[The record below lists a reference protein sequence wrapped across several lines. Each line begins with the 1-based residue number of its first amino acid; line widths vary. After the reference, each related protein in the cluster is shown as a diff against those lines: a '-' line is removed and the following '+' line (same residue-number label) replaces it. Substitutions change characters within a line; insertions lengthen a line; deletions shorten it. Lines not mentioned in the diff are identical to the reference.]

1 MKKKLTIILLAIMSA
16 LLILSVVAC
25 NQATEYT
32 VVFMDGDTEV
42 YRRTVAENTAVN
54 YTPPERADAEFEGW
68 FTDQELTVPFNGKN
82 GVTSN
87 VTVYG
92 KWKAYEY
99 TVTFLGADGEIL
111 DTQTVTYGGSATA
124 PEPPE
129 IEGKNFVRWD
139 RAFTNVTSDLTV
151 TAIYSAFTGTAEFYY
166 DGELLYSAAA
176 EEGAVLFDASVAA
189 GDELAKLLP
198 AHLKFV
204 AWYVDGESVDLDSF
218 RMPAKDVRLVAKTG
232 LAETL
237 GFEKEYTTT
246 VCPEVIYGKDT
257 KFNVGANLIGTA
269 YEAVEYIVEWIKDG
283 EVVKT
288 ETPVFDYESG
298 ACIVTGSDAA
308 KQPYSIPNYSLDR
321 DVGVYSDVL
330 SVRLR
335 SVLKDPSQD
344 VEGYVDEYII
354 PIRVTEGTFTVASNP
369 INLTYNGTVQTIGA
383 SDMNVEAGDSVTF
396 ALGDESGETLSV
408 REAGIY
414 YAYFTVS
421 RANYFDYSG
430 SLEIKVAKAEAS
442 VKVTDAEVF
451 YGDEVPVSPAYE
463 ATGLFAG
470 DELNAENALY
480 SGLPATFGKAGE
492 SYTVSVSGLE
502 NDNYNVTYVSGTITV
517 AKRPISVKISNTSI
531 VYGDSVPQSYAL
543 ELTEGTFAPGESF
556 LNVPE
561 PAYSYIGTV
570 GSVPDAGEYR
580 VMPDFSEYTSLN
592 YEITP
597 EIGVLT
603 VEKRVLK
610 AEVGTLDTEYG
621 LTPSQSDYTL
631 SFPSLSPEE
640 AEGINVN
647 VTFVPLNYDV
657 KLAEAGSV
665 FDIDAEIEY
674 IAGAK
679 QNYVFNVVY
688 GKLRVQKANVEIRVI
703 ANDLVYGD
711 AAPSAFNLLN
721 VVWRNGENHNSAIAT
736 ATDYYMGAP
745 VGTYGARAMLAEGA
759 TLGNYELTFPLTS
772 FEVTQKTLQI
782 TVTDASVQY
791 GDGFTAPSCVVT
803 GIVLGDTVDVTCSLP
818 DDYSAS
824 SPAGTYTIEASY
836 SVSDNYRVSYNPGT
850 LTVQKRVVS
859 VSLNERTEL
868 IAESY
873 WEKSVTEAANLVEG
887 HLFSATIT
895 LKATKSGVYSYE
907 QGSELWEIATAVSD
921 SASED
926 VTSNYEFDYALSV
939 VVLSITIEHGFTDG
953 EGNEITDWSV
963 VYDGSSHTVVVSLKN
978 PDGYTV
984 EYSLDNESFVSEA
997 PAFTNAGTYTV
1008 YYKITPQGG
1017 GDVQDGQFVFTVF
1030 KKQMSVVA
1038 ENKSVTYGE
1047 AAGELKYAVD
1057 GYIGELPA
1065 NAVQISADYSAGADA
1080 GTYDILVSVDPGY
1093 TETNYTV
1100 TLSSAVLTVEKRS
1113 ISVKVAPVE
1122 VYYGER
1128 AVYSVEVFLG
1138 STASGDTLIADSG
1151 DTLIAESEYVPGSG
1165 VGRYPVGIRSNS
1177 NYEITMIDEEEAFVT
1192 VLPRPLVISA
1202 DDVSVEYSSPVPAYT
1217 VTYKGMGLYG
1227 SDDLNATAT
1236 SDYTETGDIGS
1247 YVIVV
1252 GFDQNP
1258 NYSVRVENGTLTVS
1272 AKQLTVIWSN
1282 SLRFE
1287 YNGEAQ
1293 TANFCTS
1300 SVDNAE
1306 ASYSFYF
1313 NGAKTEFKNAGT
1325 YTVEVSY
1332 GENYRVLNATRV
1344 YTIMRGE
1351 YDYEPLTL
1359 RGTYHHAVTLADYAD
1374 RIAEAGLSWLNPGET
1389 PTGGLNSYTA
1399 VVTDPNYLSQTVEVA
1414 IDISKAK
1421 IELDENAVT
1430 FTYDGKTHA
1439 LTLISAQYTGGEKV
1453 PSGAFSFTL
1462 SESNFVSPGT
1472 YAVTVEVKDDPNYVM
1487 NVKTLFVKVAAV
1499 DLDGVKYT
1507 VEDALYHAVSG
1518 QTITLPSG
1526 VDVSFASGAAMGAY
1540 GGGNSYYTLKAGV
1553 TMVLPSTQD
1562 AGGVG
1567 APTYL
1572 TSKGSASARYVDNN
1586 RNYINMRLT
1595 VPAGVDFNVNGT
1607 VIVRGAMGYPDSS
1620 GNIYQGHTSGNHS
1633 QIINEGTI
1641 TVSGGGTLDLRG
1653 YLKGGGTLYLNEGS
1667 NMYSPFVVRDFR
1679 GGTNTV
1685 TVYRKGGITP
1695 FNQFDLPNSQ
1705 CRTVFWYGSQLTAY
1719 FDLYAS
1725 SAHNSTMVTI
1735 VGTSGKV
1742 FNLTSSGSGLI
1753 FETDSYGNHD
1763 VTFIG
1768 NVTLGSMVLTI
1779 NVSIM
1784 SQTVDMGEVFFP
1796 VSYLYDIFVGD
1807 GKTQTTVTASAKYKF
1822 LPGSSMTIAENATL
1836 VTSGEVI
1843 FYKDFADSVES
1854 FSSSAAPTYPSGY
1867 AAASLSVA
1875 GTLRIT
1881 GGKFGAEIAGASA
1894 GARIEIS
1901 SGASI
1906 NALSKEGHSGDTSSA
1921 EAILNLGKF
1930 VNVYTANVTSAFA
1943 ETGSAAISPGAN
1955 YSFDGSKWNKV

>member
-1 MKKKLTIILLAIMSA
+1 MKKKPLFLLLAIMSA

-25 NQATEYT
+25 NQAAEYT
-32 VVFMDGDTEV
+32 VVFMEGDTEV

-68 FTDQELTVPFNGKN
+68 FTDKELTVPFNGKN
-82 GVTSN
+82 GVTSDT
-87 VTVYG
+87 TVYG
-92 KWKAYEY
+92 KWNAYEY

-111 DTQTVTYGGSATA
+111 DTQTVVHGGSASA
-124 PEPPE
+124 PVPPE
-129 IEGKNFVRWD
+129 IDGKNFVRWD

-166 DGELLYSAAA
+166 DGELLYCAEA
-176 EEGAVLFDASVAA
+176 EEGAVLFDVSVAA

-204 AWYVDGESVDLDSF
+204 SWYVDGESVDLDSF

-237 GFEKEYTTT
+237 GFDKQYTTA
-246 VCPEVIYGKDT
+246 VCPEVIYGKAT
-257 KFNVGANLIGTA
+257 IFNVGANLIGTA

-383 SDMNVEAGDSVTF
+383 SDMNVEEGDSVTF

-408 REAGIY
+408 RDAGIY

-421 RANYFDYSG
+421 RANYSDYSG
-430 SLEIKVAKAEAS
+430 SLEINVAKADVS
-442 VKVTDAEVF
+442 VKVSDAEVF

-480 SGLPATFGKAGE
+480 SGLPAAFARAGE

-502 NDNYNVTYVSGTITV
+502 NGNYNVTYVSGTITV
-517 AKRPISVKISNTSI
+517 AKRPISVKISDTSI
-531 VYGDSVPQSYAL
+531 VYGDARPQSYAL

-556 LNVPE
+556 LNIPE
-561 PAYSYIGTV
+561 PAYTYMGTV
-570 GSVPDAGEYR
+570 ALVPDAGEYR
-580 VMPDFSEYTSLN
+580 VMLDFSAYTSLN
-592 YEITP
+592 YDITP

-603 VEKRVLK
+603 VEKRVLN

-657 KLAEAGSV
+657 KIAEAGSV
-665 FDIDAEIEY
+665 FDVDAEIEY
-674 IAGAK
+674 IAGAV
-679 QNYVFNVVY
+679 QNYTFKVIK
-688 GKLRVQKANVEIRVI
+688 GLLRVVKANIEVRVL
-703 ANDLVYGD
+703 AKDLVYGD
-711 AAPSAFNLLN
+711 AAPSAFSLTN
-721 VVWRNGENHNSAIAT
+721 VEWRNGENHNSAIAT

-759 TLGNYELTFPLTS
+759 TLVNYELTFPTTS
-772 FEVTQKTLQI
+772 FNVVQKALQI
-782 TVTDASVQY
+782 TVSDASVQY
-791 GDGFTAPSCVVT
+791 GDEFTSPSYVVT
-803 GIVLGDTVDVTCSLP
+803 GLVLGDTAEVTCSLP

-824 SPAGTYTIEASY
+824 SPAYTYTIEASY
-836 SVSDNYRVSYNPGT
+836 RVSDNYLVSYNPGT

-868 IAESY
+868 VADKY

-887 HLFSATIT
+887 HDFGATII
-895 LKATKSGVYSYE
+895 LKATRSGVYSFE
-907 QGSELWEIATAVSD
+907 QGSELWEIATTVLD
-921 SASED
+921 SASKD
-926 VTSNYEFDYALSV
+926 VTSNYEFVYDMNV

-953 EGNEITDWSV
+953 DGNEITDWSV

-984 EYSLDNESFVSEA
+984 EYSRDNDVFTSEA
-997 PAFTNAGTYTV
+997 RAFTDAGTYTV
-1008 YYKITPQGG
+1008 YYKITPVSG
-1017 GDVQDGQFVFTVF
+1017 GDVQDGQFVFTVE
-1030 KKQMSVVA
+1030 KKQMSVAA

-1047 AAGELKYAVD
+1047 AAGELKYAVN
-1057 GYIGELPA
+1057 GFIGELPA
-1065 NAVQISADYSAGADA
+1065 DAVQISTDYAAGADA
-1080 GTYDILVSVDPGY
+1080 GTYDILVSVVPGY
-1093 TETNYTV
+1093 TEKNYTV

-1128 AVYSVEVFLG
+1128 AVYTVEVIEG
-1138 STASGDTLIADSG
+1138 TLASG
-1151 DTLIAESEYVPGSG
+1151 DTLIAESEYMPGYG
-1165 VGRYPVGIRSNS
+1165 IGKYPVGIRLNS
-1177 NYEITMIDEEEAFVT
+1177 NYDITIAEDAVVT
-1192 VLPRPLVISA
+1192 VLQRELIIKA
-1202 DDVSVEYSSPVPAYT
+1202 DDAAVEYSSPVPAYT

-1236 SDYTETGDIGS
+1236 SDYTEFGAVGD
-1247 YVIVV
+1247 YTIVV

-1282 SLRFE
+1282 SLRFV

-1313 NGAKTEFKNAGT
+1313 NGAPAEFKNAGT
-1325 YTVEVSY
+1325 YTVEVGY
-1332 GENYRVLNATRV
+1332 GENYRVLNATRS
-1344 YTIMRGE
+1344 YTINRGVYVYKPLTLNGE
-1351 YDYEPLTL
+1351 YDHSRTLTYYSD
-1359 RGTYHHAVTLADYAD
+1359 T
-1374 RIAEAGLSWLNPGET
+1374 IARAGLSWLNPGET
-1389 PTGGLNSYTA
+1389 PTGGLNYYTA
-1399 VVTDPNYLSQTVEVA
+1399 VVTDPNYLSETVEVA
-1414 IDISKAK
+1414 IDVAKAR
-1421 IELDENAVT
+1421 IVLDANAVS
-1430 FTYDGKTHA
+1430 FTYDGKAHA
-1439 LTLISAQYTGGEKV
+1439 VTLISAKYMNSGEKV
-1453 PSGAFSFTL
+1453 PSGAFAFTL
-1462 SESNFVSPGT
+1462 SENNFVSPGT
-1472 YAVTVEVKDDPNYVM
+1472 YAVTVEVNDDPNYAM
-1487 NVKTLFVKVAAV
+1487 NGDTLFVKVAAV
-1499 DLDGVKYT
+1499 DLGGAKYT
-1507 VEDALYHAVSG
+1507 VEDALYRAVSG
-1518 QTITLPSG
+1518 QTIILPSG
-1526 VDVSFASGAAMGAY
+1526 VDVSFASGAAKGAY
-1540 GGGNSYYTLKAGV
+1540 VGNSYYTLKAGV

-1567 APTYL
+1567 TPTYL
-1572 TSKGSASARYVDNN
+1572 TASASARYVDNN
-1586 RNYINMRLT
+1586 RSYINMRLT
-1595 VPAGVDFNVNGT
+1595 VPADVDFNVNGT
-1607 VIVRGAMGYPDSS
+1607 VIVRGAMGYPGSA
-1620 GNIYQGHTSGNHS
+1620 GNVYQGHTSGNHS

-1695 FNQFDLPNSQ
+1695 FNQFDFPNSQ
-1705 CRTVFWYGSQLTAY
+1705 CTTVFGYGSELTAY

-1725 SAHNSTMVTI
+1725 SAHNSTKVTI

-1742 FNLTSSGSGLI
+1742 FNLTSSGSRLI
-1753 FETDSYGNHD
+1753 FETDSDGNHD
-1763 VTFIG
+1763 VTLIG
-1768 NVTLGSMVLTI
+1768 NVTFGSMVLTI
-1779 NVSIM
+1779 NVGIM

-1881 GGKFGAEIAGASA
+1881 GGKFGAEIAGVLT
-1894 GARIEIS
+1894 GARTEIS
-1901 SGASI
+1901 SGASL
-1906 NALSKEGHSGDTSSA
+1906 NALSKEGHSGRTSSTQ
-1921 EAILNLGKF
+1921 AIINLGEF
-1930 VNVYTANVTSAFA
+1930 VNVYTADVTSTFK
-1943 ETGSAAISPGAN
+1943 ETGSAAISSGAN

>member
-25 NQATEYT
+25 NQAAEYT

-54 YTPPERADAEFEGW
+54 YTPPERADAEFAGW
-68 FTDQELTVPFNGKN
+68 FTDKELTIPFNGKN
-82 GVTSN
+82 GVTSDT
-87 VTVYG
+87 TVYG
-92 KWKAYEY
+92 KWNAYEY

-111 DTQTVTYGGSATA
+111 DTQTVVHGGSASA
-124 PEPPE
+124 PVPPE
-129 IEGKNFVRWD
+129 IDGKNFVRWD

-166 DGELLYSAAA
+166 DGELLYSAEA

-204 AWYVDGESVDLDSF
+204 SWYVDGKPVDLDSF

-237 GFEKEYTTT
+237 GFDKQYTTA
-246 VCPEVIYGKDT
+246 VCPEVIYGKAT
-257 KFNVGANLIGTA
+257 IFNVGANLIGTA

-383 SDMNVEAGDSVTF
+383 SDMNVEEGDSVTF

-408 REAGIY
+408 RDAGIY

-421 RANYFDYSG
+421 RANYSDYSG
-430 SLEIKVAKAEAS
+430 SLEINVAKADVS
-442 VKVTDAEVF
+442 VKVSDAAVY

-470 DELNAENALY
+470 DELNAENARY
-480 SGLPATFGKAGE
+480 SGLPAAFARAGE

-502 NDNYNVTYVSGTITV
+502 NGNYNVTYVSGTITV
-517 AKRPISVKISNTSI
+517 AKRPISVKISDTSI
-531 VYGDSVPQSYAL
+531 VYGDARPQSYAL

-556 LNVPE
+556 LNIPE
-561 PAYSYIGTV
+561 PAYMYIGTV
-570 GSVPDAGEYR
+570 ALVPDAGEYR
-580 VMPDFSEYTSLN
+580 VMLDFSAYTSLN
-592 YEITP
+592 YKITP
-597 EIGVLT
+597 AIGVLT
-603 VEKRVLK
+603 VEKRVLNAK
-610 AEVGTLDTEYG
+610 VGTLDTEYG

-657 KLAEAGSV
+657 KIAEAGSV
-665 FDIDAEIEY
+665 FDVDAEIEY

-679 QNYVFNVVY
+679 QNYVFKVVY

-736 ATDYYMGAP
+736 ATDYSMGAP

-759 TLGNYELTFPLTS
+759 TLGNYELTFPMTS

-791 GDGFTAPSCVVT
+791 GDVFTAPSCVVT
-803 GIVLGDTVDVTCSLP
+803 GIVLGDTTEVTCSLP

-836 SVSDNYRVSYNPGT
+836 SVSDNYLVSYNPGT

-868 IAESY
+868 VADKY

-887 HLFSATIT
+887 HDFGATII
-895 LKATKSGVYSYE
+895 LKATRSGVYSFE
-907 QGSELWEIATAVSD
+907 QGSELWEIATTVLD

-926 VTSNYEFDYALSV
+926 VTSNYEFAYDMNV

-953 EGNEITDWSV
+953 DGNEITDWSV
-963 VYDGSSHTVVVSLKN
+963 VYDGSSHTIVVSLKN

-997 PAFTNAGTYTV
+997 PAFTDAGTYTV
-1008 YYKITPQGG
+1008 YYKITPVSG

-1065 NAVQISADYSAGADA
+1065 DAVQISTGYAVGADA
-1080 GTYDILVSVDPGY
+1080 GSYDILVAVDPEY
-1093 TETNYTV
+1093 TSNYEV
-1100 TLSSAVLTVEKRS
+1100 KAYSAVLVVNKRAVTVKAG
-1113 ISVKVAPVE
+1113 SVD

-1128 AVYSVEVFLG
+1128 AVYTVDVIEG
-1138 STASGDTLIADSG
+1138 TLASG
-1151 DTLIAESEYVPGSG
+1151 DTLIAESKYMPGYG
-1165 VGRYPVGIRSNS
+1165 IGKYPVGIRLNS
-1177 NYEITMIDEEEAFVT
+1177 NYEITIAEEAVVT
-1192 VLPRPLVISA
+1192 VLQRELIIKA
-1202 DDVSVEYSSPVPAYT
+1202 DDAAVEYSSPVPAYT

-1236 SDYTETGDIGS
+1236 SNYTETDDAGS
-1247 YVIVV
+1247 YEIVV
-1252 GFDQNP
+1252 EFDQNP
-1258 NYSVRVENGTLTVS
+1258 NYSVTVENGTLTVS

-1313 NGAKTEFKNAGT
+1313 NGAPAEFKNAGT
-1325 YTVEVSY
+1325 YTVEVGY
-1332 GENYRVLNATRV
+1332 GENYHVLNATRV

-1359 RGTYHHAVTLADYAD
+1359 YGTYHHAVTLADYAD

-1389 PTGGLNSYTA
+1389 PTGGLNYYTA
-1399 VVTDPNYLSQTVEVA
+1399 VVTDPNYLSATVEVA
-1414 IDISKAK
+1414 IDISKAE

-1487 NVKTLFVKVAAV
+1487 NVEILFVKVAAV
-1499 DLDGVKYT
+1499 DLGGAKYT
-1507 VEDALYHAVSG
+1507 VEDALYRAVSG
-1518 QTITLPSG
+1518 QTIILPSG
-1526 VDVSFASGAAMGAY
+1526 VDVSFASGAAKGAY
-1540 GGGNSYYTLKAGV
+1540 IGNSYYTLKAGV

-1595 VPAGVDFNVNGT
+1595 VPADVDFNVNGT

-1620 GNIYQGHTSGNHS
+1620 GNVYQGHTSGNHS

-1695 FNQFDLPNSQ
+1695 FNQFDFPNSQ
-1705 CRTVFWYGSQLTAY
+1705 CTTVFWYGSELTAY

-1725 SAHNSTMVTI
+1725 SAHNSAKVTI

-1753 FETDSYGNHD
+1753 FETDPDGNHD

-1768 NVTLGSMVLTI
+1768 NVTFGSLVLTI

-1843 FYKDFADSVES
+1843 FYKDFADSVEG

-1881 GGKFGAEIAGASA
+1881 GGKFGAEIAGVLT
-1894 GARIEIS
+1894 GARTEIS
-1901 SGASI
+1901 SGASL
-1906 NALSKEGHSGDTSSA
+1906 NALSKEGHSGKTSSPQ
-1921 EAILNLGKF
+1921 AIINLGEF
-1930 VNVYTANVTSAFA
+1930 VNVYTADVTSTFK
-1943 ETGSAAISPGAN
+1943 ETDSAAISPGAN

>member
-54 YTPPERADAEFEGW
+54 YTPPERADAEFAGW
-68 FTDQELTVPFNGKN
+68 FTDKELTIPFNGKN
-82 GVTSN
+82 GVTSDM
-87 VTVYG
+87 TVYG

-111 DTQTVTYGGSATA
+111 DTQTVTYGGFATA

-166 DGELLYSAAA
+166 GGELLYSAEA

-204 AWYVDGESVDLDSF
+204 SWYVDGESVDLDSF
-218 RMPAKDVRLVAKTG
+218 RMPAEDVRLVAKTG

-237 GFEKEYTTT
+237 SFEKEYTTT

-308 KQPYSIPNYSLDR
+308 KQPYSIPNFSLDR

-383 SDMNVEAGDSVTF
+383 SDMNVEEGDSVTF

-430 SLEIKVAKAEAS
+430 SLEIKVTKAEAS

-451 YGDEVPVSPAYE
+451 YGDEVPASPAYE
-463 ATGLFAG
+463 TTGLFAG

-665 FDIDAEIEY
+665 FDVDAEIEY

-759 TLGNYELTFPLTS
+759 TLGNYELTFPMTS

-791 GDGFTAPSCVVT
+791 GDEFTAPSCVVT

-836 SVSDNYRVSYNPGT
+836 SVSDNYLVSYNPGT

-907 QGSELWEIATAVSD
+907 QGSELWEIATTVSD
-921 SASED
+921 SASKD
-926 VTSNYEFDYALSV
+926 VTLNYEFDYALSV

-1065 NAVQISADYSAGADA
+1065 NAVQISTGYSAGADA

-1128 AVYSVEVFLG
+1128 AVYSVEVVSG
-1138 STASGDTLIADSG
+1138 STASG

-1177 NYEITMIDEEEAFVT
+1177 NYYITMIDEEEAFVT

-1202 DDVSVEYSSPVPAYT
+1202 DDVSVEYSSSAPSYSVRYG
-1217 VTYKGMGLYG
+1217 GMGLYG
-1227 SDDLNATAT
+1227 SDTLNATAT
-1236 SDYTETGDIGS
+1236 SDYNNS
-1247 YVIVV
+1247 YKV
-1252 GFDQNP
+1252 GRYTISVEYTLND
-1258 NYSVRVENGTLTVS
+1258 NYSVTVNEGTLAVVS
-1272 AKQLTVIWSN
+1272 KQISVIWSN
-1282 SLRFE
+1282 SLSFAYSGEVLSGTFCSASVTGVEPEYRF
-1287 YNGEAQ
+1287 YL
-1293 TANFCTS
+1293 
-1300 SVDNAE
+1300 
-1306 ASYSFYF
+1306 
-1313 NGAKTEFKNAGT
+1313 NGAETEFKNAGT

-1359 RGTYHHAVTLADYAD
+1359 YGTYHHAVTLADYAD

-1399 VVTDPNYLSQTVEVA
+1399 VVTDPNYKSQTVEVA
-1414 IDISKAK
+1414 IDISKAE
-1421 IELDENAVT
+1421 IELDENVVT

-1526 VDVSFASGAAMGAY
+1526 VDVSFASGAAKGAY
-1540 GGGNSYYTLKAGV
+1540 GGNSYYTLKAGV

-1572 TSKGSASARYVDNN
+1572 TSKGSASTRYVDNN

-1595 VPAGVDFNVNGT
+1595 VPADVDFNVNGT

-1695 FNQFDLPNSQ
+1695 FNQFDFPNSQ
-1705 CRTVFWYGSQLTAY
+1705 CRTVFGYGSQLDAY
-1719 FDLYAS
+1719 VDLYAS
-1725 SAHNSTMVTI
+1725 SAHNSTTVTI

-1779 NVSIM
+1779 NVAIM

-1843 FYKDFADSVES
+1843 FYKDFADSVEG

-1930 VNVYTANVTSAFA
+1930 VNVYTANVTSSFK

>member
-25 NQATEYT
+25 NQAAEYT

-54 YTPPERADAEFEGW
+54 YTPPERADAEFAGW
-68 FTDQELTVPFNGKN
+68 FTDKELTIPFNGKN
-82 GVTSN
+82 GVTSDT
-87 VTVYG
+87 TVYG
-92 KWKAYEY
+92 KWNAYEY

-111 DTQTVTYGGSATA
+111 DTQTVVHGGSASA
-124 PEPPE
+124 PVPPE
-129 IEGKNFVRWD
+129 IDGKNFVRWD
-139 RAFTNVTSDLTV
+139 RAFTNVTSDFTV

-166 DGELLYSAAA
+166 DGELLYSSEA

-204 AWYVDGESVDLDSF
+204 SWYVDGKPVDLDSF

-237 GFEKEYTTT
+237 GFDKQYTTA
-246 VCPEVIYGKDT
+246 VCPEVIYGKAT
-257 KFNVGANLIGTA
+257 IFNVGANLIGTA

-383 SDMNVEAGDSVTF
+383 SDMNVEEGDSVTF

-408 REAGIY
+408 RDAGIY

-421 RANYFDYSG
+421 RANYSDYSG
-430 SLEIKVAKAEAS
+430 SLEINVAKADVS
-442 VKVTDAEVF
+442 VKVSDAAVY

-470 DELNAENALY
+470 DELNAENARY
-480 SGLPATFGKAGE
+480 SGLPAAFARAGE

-502 NDNYNVTYVSGTITV
+502 NGNYNVTYVSGTITV
-517 AKRPISVKISNTSI
+517 AKRPISVKISDTSI
-531 VYGDSVPQSYAL
+531 VYGDARPQSYAL

-556 LNVPE
+556 LNIPE
-561 PAYSYIGTV
+561 PAYMYIGTV
-570 GSVPDAGEYR
+570 ALVPDAGEYR
-580 VMPDFSEYTSLN
+580 VMLDFSAYTSLN

-657 KLAEAGSV
+657 KIAEAGSV
-665 FDIDAEIEY
+665 FDVDAEIEY

-688 GKLRVQKANVEIRVI
+688 GKLRVQKANVDIRVI

-736 ATDYYMGAP
+736 ETDYYMGAP

-759 TLGNYELTFPLTS
+759 TLVNYELTFPTTS
-772 FEVTQKTLQI
+772 FNVVQKALQI
-782 TVTDASVQY
+782 TVSDASVQY
-791 GDGFTAPSCVVT
+791 GDEFTSLSYVVT
-803 GIVLGDTVDVTCSLP
+803 GLVLGDTAEVTCSLP

-824 SPAGTYTIEASY
+824 SPADTYTIEASY
-836 SVSDNYRVSYNPGT
+836 SVSDNYLVSYNPGT

-868 IAESY
+868 VADKY
-873 WEKSVTEAANLVEG
+873 WEKRVTEAANLVEG
-887 HLFSATIT
+887 HDFGATII
-895 LKATKSGVYSYE
+895 LKATRSGVYSFE
-907 QGSELWEIATAVSD
+907 QGSELWEIATTVLD
-921 SASED
+921 SASKD
-926 VTSNYEFDYALSV
+926 VTSNYEFVYDMNV

-953 EGNEITDWSV
+953 DGNEITDWSV
-963 VYDGSSHTVVVSLKN
+963 VYDGAAHTVRITLGN
-978 PDGYTV
+978 PEGYTV
-984 EYSLDNESFVSEA
+984 EYSFDNDVFTSEA
-997 PAFTNAGTYTV
+997 LAFTDAGTYTV
-1008 YYKITPQGG
+1008 YYKITPVSG
-1017 GDVQDGQFVFTVF
+1017 GDVQDGQFVFTVE
-1030 KKQMSVVA
+1030 KKQMSVAA

-1047 AAGELKYAVD
+1047 AAGELKYAVND
-1057 GYIGELPA
+1057 FIGKLPA
-1065 NAVQISADYSAGADA
+1065 DAVQISTDYAAGADA
-1080 GTYDILVSVDPGY
+1080 GTYDILVSVDPEY
-1093 TETNYTV
+1093 TEKNYTV

-1128 AVYSVEVFLG
+1128 AVYSVEVVSG
-1138 STASGDTLIADSG
+1138 STASGDTLIA
-1151 DTLIAESEYVPGSG
+1151 ESEYMPGYG
-1165 VGRYPVGIRSNS
+1165 IGKYPVGIRLNS
-1177 NYEITMIDEEEAFVT
+1177 NYEITIAEAAVVT
-1192 VLPRPLVISA
+1192 VLPRELIIKA
-1202 DDVSVEYSSPVPAYT
+1202 DDAAVEYSSPVPAYT

-1236 SDYTETGDIGS
+1236 SNYTETGDVGS
-1247 YVIVV
+1247 YEIVV
-1252 GFDQNP
+1252 RFDRNP
-1258 NYSVRVENGTLTVS
+1258 NYSVTVENGTLTVS

-1313 NGAKTEFKNAGT
+1313 NGAPAEFKNAGT
-1325 YTVEVSY
+1325 YTVEVGY
-1332 GENYRVLNATRV
+1332 GANYCVLNATRS
-1344 YTIMRGE
+1344 YTINRGV
-1351 YDYEPLTL
+1351 YVYEPLTL
-1359 RGTYHHAVTLADYAD
+1359 YGEYNHTRTLAYYAD
-1374 RIAEAGLSWLNPGET
+1374 EIAEAGLSWLNPGET

-1399 VVTDPNYLSQTVEVA
+1399 VVTDPNYLSATVKVA
-1414 IDISKAK
+1414 IDISKAE

-1430 FTYDGKTHA
+1430 FTYDGKAHA
-1439 LTLISAQYTGGEKV
+1439 VTLISAKYMNSGEKV
-1453 PSGAFSFTL
+1453 PSGAFAFTL
-1462 SESNFVSPGT
+1462 SENNFVSPGT
-1472 YAVTVEVKDDPNYVM
+1472 YAVTVEVNDDPNYAM
-1487 NVKTLFVKVAAV
+1487 NGDTLFVKVAAV
-1499 DLDGVKYT
+1499 DLGGAKYT
-1507 VEDALYHAVSG
+1507 VEDALYRAVSG
-1518 QTITLPSG
+1518 QTIILPSG
-1526 VDVSFASGAAMGAY
+1526 VDVSFASGAAKGAY
-1540 GGGNSYYTLKAGV
+1540 VGNSYYTLKAGV
-1553 TMVLPSTQD
+1553 IMVLPSTQD

-1572 TSKGSASARYVDNN
+1572 TSKESASARYVDNN

-1595 VPAGVDFNVNGT
+1595 VPADVDFNVNGT
-1607 VIVRGAMGYPDSS
+1607 VIVRGAMGYPGAG
-1620 GNIYQGHTSGNHS
+1620 GNVYQGHTSGNHS

-1641 TVSGGGTLDLRG
+1641 TVAGGGTLDLRG

-1695 FNQFDLPNSQ
+1695 FNQFDFPNSQ
-1705 CRTVFWYGSQLTAY
+1705 CTTVFGYGSELTAY

-1725 SAHNSTMVTI
+1725 SAHNSAKVTI

-1753 FETDSYGNHD
+1753 FETDPDGNHD

-1768 NVTLGSMVLTI
+1768 NVTFGSMVLTI

-1881 GGKFGAEIAGASA
+1881 GGKFGAEIAGALT
-1894 GARIEIS
+1894 GARTEIS
-1901 SGASI
+1901 SGASL
-1906 NALSKEGHSGDTSSA
+1906 NALSKEGHSGRTSSTQ
-1921 EAILNLGKF
+1921 AIINLGEF
-1930 VNVYTANVTSAFA
+1930 VNVYTADVTSTFK
-1943 ETGSAAISPGAN
+1943 ETSSAAISPGVN

>member
-25 NQATEYT
+25 NQAAEYT
-32 VVFMDGDTEV
+32 VVFMEGDTEV

-54 YTPPERADAEFEGW
+54 YTPPERADAEFAGW
-68 FTDQELTVPFNGKN
+68 FTDKELTIPFNGKN
-82 GVTSN
+82 GVTSDT
-87 VTVYG
+87 TVYG
-92 KWKAYEY
+92 KWNAYEY

-111 DTQTVTYGGSATA
+111 DTQTVVHGGSASA
-124 PEPPE
+124 PVPPE
-129 IEGKNFVRWD
+129 IDGKNFVRWD

-166 DGELLYSAAA
+166 DGELLYSAEA

-204 AWYVDGESVDLDSF
+204 SWYVDGESVDLDSF

-237 GFEKEYTTT
+237 GFDKQYTTA
-246 VCPEVIYGKDT
+246 VCPEVIYGKAT
-257 KFNVGANLIGTA
+257 IFNVGANLIGTA

-354 PIRVTEGTFTVASNP
+354 PIRVTEGTFTVASKP

-383 SDMNVEAGDSVTF
+383 SDMNVEEGDSVTF

-408 REAGIY
+408 RDAGIY

-421 RANYFDYSG
+421 RANYSDYSG
-430 SLEIKVAKAEAS
+430 SLEINVAKADVS
-442 VKVTDAEVF
+442 VKVSDSTVY

-470 DELNAENALY
+470 DELNAENARY
-480 SGLPATFGKAGE
+480 SGLPAAFARAGE

-502 NDNYNVTYVSGTITV
+502 NGNYNVTYVSGTITV
-517 AKRPISVKISNTSI
+517 AKRPISVKISDTSI
-531 VYGDSVPQSYAL
+531 VYGDARPQSYAL

-556 LNVPE
+556 LNIPE
-561 PAYSYIGTV
+561 PAYRYIGTV
-570 GSVPDAGEYR
+570 ALVPDAGEYR
-580 VMPDFSEYTSLN
+580 VMLDFSAYTSLN
-592 YEITP
+592 YEIIP

-603 VEKRVLK
+603 VEKRVLNAK
-610 AEVGTLDTEYG
+610 VGTLDTEYG
-621 LTPSQSDYTL
+621 LTPSQSDYML

-657 KLAEAGSV
+657 KIAEAGSV
-665 FDIDAEIEY
+665 FDVDAEIEY
-674 IAGAK
+674 IAGAN

-688 GKLRVQKANVEIRVI
+688 GKLRVQKANVEICVI

-759 TLGNYELTFPLTS
+759 TLVNYELTFPTTS
-772 FEVTQKTLQI
+772 FNVVQRALQI
-782 TVTDASVQY
+782 TVSDASVQY
-791 GDGFTAPSCVVT
+791 GDEFTSPSYVIT
-803 GIVLGDTVDVTCSLP
+803 GLVLGDTAEVTCSLP

-824 SPAGTYTIEASY
+824 SPADTYTIEASY
-836 SVSDNYRVSYNPGT
+836 SVSDNYRLSYNPGT

-868 IAESY
+868 VAETY

-887 HLFSATIT
+887 HRFGATII
-895 LKATKSGVYSYE
+895 LKATRSGVYSFE
-907 QGSELWEIATAVSD
+907 QGSELWEIATTVLD
-921 SASED
+921 SASKD
-926 VTSNYEFDYALSV
+926 VTSNYEFVYDMNV

-953 EGNEITDWSV
+953 DGNEITDWSV
-963 VYDGSSHTVVVSLKN
+963 VYDGSSHTIVVSLKN

-984 EYSLDNESFVSEA
+984 EYSFDNDVFTSEA
-997 PAFTNAGTYTV
+997 HAFTDAGTYTV
-1008 YYKITPQGG
+1008 YYKITPVSG
-1017 GDVQDGQFVFTVF
+1017 GDVQDGQFVFTVE
-1030 KKQMSVVA
+1030 KKQMSVAA

-1047 AAGELKYAVD
+1047 AAGELKYAVN
-1057 GYIGELPA
+1057 GFIGELPA
-1065 NAVQISADYSAGADA
+1065 DAVQISTGYAVGADA
-1080 GTYDILVSVDPGY
+1080 GSYDILVAVDPEY
-1093 TETNYTV
+1093 TSNYEV
-1100 TLSSAVLTVEKRS
+1100 KAYSAVLVVNKRAVTVKAG
-1113 ISVKVAPVE
+1113 SVD

-1128 AVYSVEVFLG
+1128 AVYTVEVIEG
-1138 STASGDTLIADSG
+1138 TLASG
-1151 DTLIAESEYVPGSG
+1151 DTLIAESKYMPGYG
-1165 VGRYPVGIRSNS
+1165 IGKYPVGIRLNS
-1177 NYEITMIDEEEAFVT
+1177 NYEITIAEEAVVT
-1192 VLPRPLVISA
+1192 VLQRELIIKA
-1202 DDVSVEYSSPVPAYT
+1202 DDAAVEYSSPVPAYT

-1236 SDYTETGDIGS
+1236 SNYTETDDAGS
-1247 YVIVV
+1247 YEIVV
-1252 GFDQNP
+1252 EFDQNP
-1258 NYSVRVENGTLTVS
+1258 NYSVTVENGTLTVS

-1313 NGAKTEFKNAGT
+1313 NGAPAEFKNAGT
-1325 YTVEVSY
+1325 YTVEVGY
-1332 GENYRVLNATRV
+1332 GENYHVLNATRV

-1351 YDYEPLTL
+1351 YDYKPLTL
-1359 RGTYHHAVTLADYAD
+1359 YGTYHHAVTLADYAD

-1399 VVTDPNYLSQTVEVA
+1399 VVTDPNYKSQTVEVA
-1414 IDISKAK
+1414 IDISKAE

-1487 NVKTLFVKVAAV
+1487 NVETLFVKVAAV

-1526 VDVSFASGAAMGAY
+1526 VDVSFASGAAKGAY
-1540 GGGNSYYTLKAGV
+1540 GGNYSYYTLKAGV

-1572 TSKGSASARYVDNN
+1572 TSKGSASTRYVDNN

-1595 VPAGVDFNVNGT
+1595 VPADVDFNVNGT

-1695 FNQFDLPNSQ
+1695 FNQFDFPNSQ
-1705 CRTVFWYGSQLTAY
+1705 CRTVFEYGSELTAY

-1881 GGKFGAEIAGASA
+1881 GGKFGAEIAGVLT
-1894 GARIEIS
+1894 GARTEIS
-1901 SGASI
+1901 SGASL
-1906 NALSKEGHSGDTSSA
+1906 NALSKEGHSGRTSSTQ
-1921 EAILNLGKF
+1921 AIINLGEF
-1930 VNVYTANVTSAFA
+1930 VNVYTADVTSTFK
-1943 ETGSAAISPGAN
+1943 ETDSAAISPGAN
-1955 YSFDGSKWNKV
+1955 YSFDGSKWSKV

>member
-111 DTQTVTYGGSATA
+111 DTQTVTYGGFATA
-124 PEPPE
+124 PEPPK

-166 DGELLYSAAA
+166 GGELLYSAEA

-204 AWYVDGESVDLDSF
+204 SWYVDGESVDLDSF
-218 RMPAKDVRLVAKTG
+218 RMPAEDVCLVAKTG

-383 SDMNVEAGDSVTF
+383 SDMNVEEGDSVTF

-430 SLEIKVAKAEAS
+430 SLEIKVTKAEAS
-442 VKVTDAEVF
+442 VKVSDAEVF
-451 YGDEVPVSPAYE
+451 YGDEVPASPAYE

-517 AKRPISVKISNTSI
+517 AKRPISVKISDTSI

-561 PAYSYIGTV
+561 PRFTYLGTV
-570 GSVPDAGEYR
+570 GQIPDAGSYR
-580 VMPDFSEYTSLN
+580 VLPDFSEYTSLN
-592 YEITP
+592 YDITP
-597 EIGVLT
+597 TIGVLT
-603 VEKRVLK
+603 VEKRLLNAV
-610 AEVGTLDTEYG
+610 VGTLDTEYG
-621 LTPSQSDYTL
+621 LTPSQSEYTL
-631 SFPSLSPEE
+631 SFPSLDSEE
-640 AEGINVN
+640 AASINVST
-647 VTFVPLNYDV
+647 VFKPIGYDV
-657 KLAEAGSV
+657 KTAEAGSEYDV
-665 FDIDAEIEY
+665 DAEIEY
-674 IAGAK
+674 LTGVQ
-679 QNYVFNVVY
+679 QNYTFNVVY
-688 GKLRVQKANVEIRVI
+688 GKLRVQKAAVEIRVR
-703 ANDLVYGD
+703 AESLVYGD
-711 AAPSAFNLLN
+711 APPTSFSLMN
-721 VVWRNGENHNSAIAT
+721 VEWRNGENHNYAVVTS
-736 ATDYYMGAP
+736 TDYVLGAS
-745 VGTYGARAMLAEGA
+745 VGTYSARAMLAEGA
-759 TLGNYELTFPLTS
+759 ALDNYELSFPVTY
-772 FEVTQKTLQI
+772 FEVTEKPLQI
-782 TVTDASVQY
+782 TVLNASVQY
-791 GDGFTAPSCVVT
+791 GDEFTAPSYVVT
-803 GIVLGDTVDVTCSLP
+803 GTVLGDTVDVTCSLP

-824 SPAGTYTIEASY
+824 SPAGTYTIKASY

-887 HLFSATIT
+887 HRFSATIT

-921 SASED
+921 SASKD
-926 VTSNYEFDYALSV
+926 VTLNYEFVYDMNV

-997 PAFTNAGTYTV
+997 PAFTVAGTYTV

-1017 GDVQDGQFVFTVF
+1017 GDVQDGQFVFTVE
-1030 KKQMSVVA
+1030 KKQMSVAA

-1047 AAGELKYAVD
+1047 AAGELKYAVN
-1057 GYIGELPA
+1057 GFIGELPA
-1065 NAVQISADYSAGADA
+1065 DAVQISTGYAVGADA
-1080 GTYDILVSVDPGY
+1080 GSYDILVAVDLDPEY
-1093 TETNYTV
+1093 ASNYEV
-1100 TLSSAVLTVEKRS
+1100 KAYSAVLVVNKRAVTVKAG
-1113 ISVKVAPVE
+1113 SVD

-1128 AVYSVEVFLG
+1128 AVYTVEVIEG
-1138 STASGDTLIADSG
+1138 TLASG
-1151 DTLIAESEYVPGSG
+1151 DTLIAESEYVPGSD
-1165 VGRYPVGIRSNS
+1165 VGKYPVGIRLNA
-1177 NYEITMIDEEEAFVT
+1177 NYDIVIAEEAFVT
-1192 VLPRPLVISA
+1192 VLRRELIIKA
-1202 DDVSVEYSSPVPAYT
+1202 DDAAVEYSSPVPAYT

-1227 SDDLNATAT
+1227 SDTLNATAT
-1236 SDYTETGDIGS
+1236 SNYTETSDVDS
-1247 YVIVV
+1247 YEIVV
-1252 GFDQNP
+1252 EFDQNP
-1258 NYSVRVENGTLTVS
+1258 NYSVTVENGTLTVS

-1313 NGAKTEFKNAGT
+1313 NGAPAEFKNAGT
-1325 YTVEVSY
+1325 YTVEVGY
-1332 GENYRVLNATRV
+1332 GANYRVLNATRS
-1344 YTIMRGE
+1344 YTINRGV
-1351 YDYEPLTL
+1351 YVYEPLTL
-1359 RGTYHHAVTLADYAD
+1359 NGEYDHSRTLTYYSDT
-1374 RIAEAGLSWLNPGET
+1374 IAEAGLSWLNPGET
-1389 PTGGLNSYTA
+1389 PTGGLNYYTA
-1399 VVTDPNYLSQTVEVA
+1399 VVTDPNYLSATVEVA
-1414 IDISKAK
+1414 IDISKAE

-1430 FTYDGKTHA
+1430 FTYDGKAHA
-1439 LTLISAQYTGGEKV
+1439 VTLISAKYMNSGEKV
-1453 PSGAFSFTL
+1453 PSGAFAFTL
-1462 SESNFVSPGT
+1462 SENNFVSPGT
-1472 YAVTVEVKDDPNYVM
+1472 YAVTVEVNDDPNYAM
-1487 NVKTLFVKVAAV
+1487 NGDTLFVKVAAV
-1499 DLDGVKYT
+1499 DLGGAKYT
-1507 VEDALYHAVSG
+1507 VEDALYRAVSG
-1518 QTITLPSG
+1518 QTIILPSG
-1526 VDVSFASGAAMGAY
+1526 VDVSFASGAAKGAY
-1540 GGGNSYYTLKAGV
+1540 IGNSYYTLKAGV

-1567 APTYL
+1567 TPTYL
-1572 TSKGSASARYVDNN
+1572 TASASARYVDNN
-1586 RNYINMRLT
+1586 RSYINMRLT
-1595 VPAGVDFNVNGT
+1595 VPADVDFNVNGT
-1607 VIVRGAMGYPDSS
+1607 VIVRGAMGYPGAA
-1620 GNIYQGHTSGNHS
+1620 GNVYQGHTSGNHS

-1641 TVSGGGTLDLRG
+1641 TVAGGGTLDLRG

-1705 CRTVFWYGSQLTAY
+1705 CTTVFGYGSQLTAY

-1725 SAHNSTMVTI
+1725 SAHNSTTVTI

-1742 FNLTSSGSGLI
+1742 FNLTSSGSRLI
-1753 FETDSYGNHD
+1753 FETDSDGNHD
-1763 VTFIG
+1763 VTLIG
-1768 NVTLGSMVLTI
+1768 NVTFGSMVLTI
-1779 NVSIM
+1779 NVGIM

-1843 FYKDFADSVES
+1843 FYKDFADSVKS

-1881 GGKFGAEIAGASA
+1881 GGKFGAEIAGVLT
-1894 GARIEIS
+1894 GARTEIS
-1901 SGASI
+1901 SGASL
-1906 NALSKEGHSGDTSSA
+1906 NALSKEGHSGRTSSTQ
-1921 EAILNLGKF
+1921 AIINLGEF
-1930 VNVYTANVTSAFA
+1930 VNVYTADVTSTFK

>member
-1 MKKKLTIILLAIMSA
+1 MKKKPLFLLLAIISTI
-16 LLILSVVAC
+16 LILSVVAC
-25 NQATEYT
+25 NQAAEYT
-32 VVFMDGDTEV
+32 VVFMEGDTEV

-54 YTPPERADAEFEGW
+54 YTPPERADAEFAGW
-68 FTDQELTVPFNGKN
+68 FTDKELTIPFNGKN
-82 GVTSN
+82 GVTSDT
-87 VTVYG
+87 TVYG
-92 KWKAYEY
+92 KGNAYEY

-111 DTQTVTYGGSATA
+111 DTQTVVHGGSASA
-124 PEPPE
+124 PVPPE
-129 IEGKNFVRWD
+129 IDGKNFVRWD

-166 DGELLYSAAA
+166 DGELLYSAEA

-204 AWYVDGESVDLDSF
+204 SWYVDGESVDLDSF

-237 GFEKEYTTT
+237 GFDKQYTTA
-246 VCPEVIYGKDT
+246 VCPEVIYGKAT
-257 KFNVGANLIGTA
+257 IFNVGANLIGTA

-383 SDMNVEAGDSVTF
+383 SDMNVEEGDSVTF

-408 REAGIY
+408 RDAGIY

-430 SLEIKVAKAEAS
+430 SLEIKVTKAEAS

-451 YGDEVPVSPAYE
+451 YGDEVPASPAYE

-502 NDNYNVTYVSGTITV
+502 NGNYNVTYVSGTITV
-517 AKRPISVKISNTSI
+517 AKRPISVKISDTSI
-531 VYGDSVPQSYAL
+531 VYGDARPQSYAL

-556 LNVPE
+556 LNIPE
-561 PAYSYIGTV
+561 PAYMYIGTV
-570 GSVPDAGEYR
+570 ALVPDAGEYG

-592 YEITP
+592 YDITS

-657 KLAEAGSV
+657 KIAEAGSV
-665 FDIDAEIEY
+665 FDVDAEIEY

-791 GDGFTAPSCVVT
+791 GDEFTAPSCVVT

-824 SPAGTYTIEASY
+824 SPADTYTIEASY
-836 SVSDNYRVSYNPGT
+836 SVSDNYLVSYNPGT

-868 IAESY
+868 VADKY

-887 HLFSATIT
+887 HDFGATII
-895 LKATKSGVYSYE
+895 LKATRSGVYSFE
-907 QGSELWEIATAVSD
+907 QGSELWEIATTVFD

-926 VTSNYEFDYALSV
+926 VTSNYEFVYDMNV

-953 EGNEITDWSV
+953 DGNEITDWSV
-963 VYDGSSHTVVVSLKN
+963 VYDGAAHTVRITLGN
-978 PDGYTV
+978 PEGYTV
-984 EYSLDNESFVSEA
+984 EYSRDNDVFTSEA
-997 PAFTNAGTYTV
+997 PAFTDAGTYTV
-1008 YYKITPQGG
+1008 YYKITPVSG
-1017 GDVQDGQFVFTVF
+1017 GDVQDGQFVFTVE
-1030 KKQMSVVA
+1030 KKQMSVA
-1038 ENKSVTYGE
+1038 AKNKSVTYGE
-1047 AAGELKYAVD
+1047 AAGELKYAVN
-1057 GYIGELPA
+1057 GFIGELPA
-1065 NAVQISADYSAGADA
+1065 DAVQISTDYAAGADV
-1080 GTYDILVSVDPGY
+1080 GSYDILVAVDPGY

-1128 AVYSVEVFLG
+1128 AVYTVEVKG
-1138 STASGDTLIADSG
+1138 TLAPG
-1151 DTLIAESEYVPGSG
+1151 DTLIAESEYMPGYG
-1165 VGRYPVGIRSNS
+1165 IGKYPVGIRLNS
-1177 NYEITMIDEEEAFVT
+1177 NYEITIAEEAVVT

-1202 DDVSVEYSSPVPAYT
+1202 DDVSVEYSSSAPSYSVRYG
-1217 VTYKGMGLYG
+1217 GMGLYG
-1227 SDDLNATAT
+1227 SDTLNATAT
-1236 SDYTETGDIGS
+1236 SDYNNSYNVGS
-1247 YVIVV
+1247 YTISVEYTLN
-1252 GFDQNP
+1252 D
-1258 NYSVRVENGTLTVS
+1258 NYSITVNEGTLTVVP
-1272 AKQLTVIWSN
+1272 KQISVIWSN
-1282 SLRFE
+1282 SLSFAYSGEVLSGTFCSASVTGVEPE
-1287 YNGEAQ
+1287 YA
-1293 TANFCTS
+1293 
-1300 SVDNAE
+1300 
-1306 ASYSFYF
+1306 FYL
-1313 NGAKTEFKNAGT
+1313 NGAETEFKNAGT

-1359 RGTYHHAVTLADYAD
+1359 YGTYHHAVTLADYAD

-1399 VVTDPNYLSQTVEVA
+1399 VVTDPNYISQTVEVA
-1414 IDISKAK
+1414 IDISKAE

-1439 LTLISAQYTGGEKV
+1439 LTLISAQYTGGGKV
-1453 PSGAFSFTL
+1453 PSGAFAFTL

-1472 YAVTVEVKDDPNYVM
+1472 YAVTVEVNNDPNYAM
-1487 NVKTLFVKVAAV
+1487 NGDTLFVKVAAV
-1499 DLDGVKYT
+1499 DLGGAKYT
-1507 VEDALYHAVSG
+1507 VEDALYRAVSG
-1518 QTITLPSG
+1518 QTIILPSG
-1526 VDVSFASGAAMGAY
+1526 VDVSFASGAAKGAY
-1540 GGGNSYYTLKAGV
+1540 IGNSYYTLKAGV

-1572 TSKGSASARYVDNN
+1572 TSKESASARYVDNN
-1586 RNYINMRLT
+1586 LNYINMRLT
-1595 VPAGVDFNVNGT
+1595 VPADVDFNVNGT

-1620 GNIYQGHTSGNHS
+1620 GNVYQGHTSGNHS

-1695 FNQFDLPNSQ
+1695 FNQFDFPNSQ
-1705 CRTVFWYGSQLTAY
+1705 CTTVFGYGSELTAY

-1725 SAHNSTMVTI
+1725 SAHNSAKVTI

-1742 FNLTSSGSGLI
+1742 FNLTSSGSRLI
-1753 FETDSYGNHD
+1753 FETDSDGNHD

-1768 NVTLGSMVLTI
+1768 NVTFGSLVLTI

-1807 GKTQTTVTASAKYKF
+1807 GETPTSVTASAKYKF

-1843 FYKDFADSVES
+1843 FYKDFADSVKS
-1854 FSSSAAPTYPSGY
+1854 FSSSNAPTYPSGY

-1881 GGKFGAEIAGASA
+1881 GGKFGAEIAGVLT
-1894 GARIEIS
+1894 GARTEIS
-1901 SGASI
+1901 SGASL
-1906 NALSKEGHSGDTSSA
+1906 NALSKEGHSGRTSSTQ
-1921 EAILNLGKF
+1921 AIINLGEF
-1930 VNVYTANVTSAFA
+1930 VNVYTADVTSTFK

>member
-1 MKKKLTIILLAIMSA
+1 MKKKLTIILLAIISTI
-16 LLILSVVAC
+16 LILSVAAC
-25 NQATEYT
+25 NQAAEYT
-32 VVFMDGDTEV
+32 VVFMEGDTEV

-54 YTPPERADAEFEGW
+54 YTPPERADAEFAGW
-68 FTDQELTVPFNGKN
+68 FTDKELTIPFNGKN
-82 GVTSN
+82 GVTSDT
-87 VTVYG
+87 TVYG
-92 KWKAYEY
+92 KWNAYEY

-111 DTQTVTYGGSATA
+111 DTQTVVHGGSASA
-124 PEPPE
+124 PVPPE
-129 IEGKNFVRWD
+129 IDGKNFVRWD

-166 DGELLYSAAA
+166 DGELLYSAEA

-204 AWYVDGESVDLDSF
+204 SWYVDGESVDLDSF
-218 RMPAKDVRLVAKTG
+218 RMPAEDVCLVAKTG

-237 GFEKEYTTT
+237 SFEKEYTTT

-257 KFNVGANLIGTA
+257 KLNVGANLIGTA

-283 EVVKT
+283 EVVQT

-298 ACIVTGSDAA
+298 ACIVTRSDAA

-383 SDMNVEAGDSVTF
+383 SDMNVEEGDSVTF

-408 REAGIY
+408 RDAGIY

-430 SLEIKVAKAEAS
+430 SLEIKVTKAEAS
-442 VKVTDAEVF
+442 VKVTDSTVY

-470 DELNAENALY
+470 DELNAENARY
-480 SGLPATFGKAGE
+480 SGLPAAFARAGE

-502 NDNYNVTYVSGTITV
+502 NGNYNVTYVSGTITV
-517 AKRPISVKISNTSI
+517 AKRPISVKISDTSI
-531 VYGDSVPQSYAL
+531 VYGDARPQSYAL

-556 LNVPE
+556 LNIPE
-561 PAYSYIGTV
+561 PAYMYIGTV
-570 GSVPDAGEYR
+570 ALVPDAGEYR
-580 VMPDFSEYTSLN
+580 VMLDFSAYTSLN
-592 YEITP
+592 YEIIP

-603 VEKRVLK
+603 VEKRVLN

-631 SFPSLSPEE
+631 SFPSLSSEE
-640 AEGINVN
+640 AAGINVN

-657 KLAEAGSV
+657 KIAEAGSV
-665 FDIDAEIEY
+665 FDVDAEIEY
-674 IAGAK
+674 IAGAV
-679 QNYVFNVVY
+679 QNYTFNVIK
-688 GKLRVQKANVEIRVI
+688 GLLRVVKANIEVRVL
-703 ANDLVYGD
+703 AKNLVYGD
-711 AAPSAFNLLN
+711 AAPSAFSLTN
-721 VVWRNGENHNSAIAT
+721 VEWRNGENHNSAIAT

-759 TLGNYELTFPLTS
+759 ALGNYELTFPLTS
-772 FEVTQKTLQI
+772 FEVTQKTLEI

-791 GDGFTAPSCVVT
+791 GDEFTSPSYVIT
-803 GIVLGDTVDVTCSLP
+803 GLVLGDTAEVTCSLP

-836 SVSDNYRVSYNPGT
+836 SVSDNYLVSYNSGT

-868 IAESY
+868 VADKY

-887 HLFSATIT
+887 HRFGATII
-895 LKATKSGVYSYE
+895 LKATRSGVYSFE
-907 QGSELWEIATAVSD
+907 QGSELWEIATTVLD
-921 SASED
+921 SASKD
-926 VTSNYEFDYALSV
+926 VTSNYEFVYDMNV

-953 EGNEITDWSV
+953 DGNEITDWSV
-963 VYDGSSHTVVVSLKN
+963 VYDGSSHTIVVSLKN

-984 EYSLDNESFVSEA
+984 EYSLDNDVFTSEA
-997 PAFTNAGTYTV
+997 RAFTDAGTYTV
-1008 YYKITPQGG
+1008 YYKITPVSG
-1017 GDVQDGQFVFTVF
+1017 GDVQDGQFVFTVE

-1047 AAGELKYAVD
+1047 AAGKLKYAVD

-1065 NAVQISADYSAGADA
+1065 NAVQISTGYSAGADA

-1128 AVYSVEVFLG
+1128 AVYSVEVDSG
-1138 STASGDTLIADSG
+1138 STAPG
-1151 DTLIAESEYVPGSG
+1151 DTLIAESEYVPGSD
-1165 VGRYPVGIRSNS
+1165 VGTYPVRIRSNS
-1177 NYEITMIDEEEAFVT
+1177 NYNIEIAEEAFVT

-1236 SDYTETGDIGS
+1236 SDYTEFGAVDDYAITVS
-1247 YVIVV
+1247 YVP
-1252 GFDQNP
+1252 DT
-1258 NYSVRVENGTLTVS
+1258 NYFVTVENGTLKVS

-1313 NGAKTEFKNAGT
+1313 NGAPAEFKNAGT
-1325 YTVEVSY
+1325 YTVEVGY
-1332 GENYRVLNATRV
+1332 GENYHVLNATRV

-1359 RGTYHHAVTLADYAD
+1359 YGTYHHAVTLADYAD
-1374 RIAEAGLSWLNPGET
+1374 RIADAGLSWLNPGET

-1399 VVTDPNYLSQTVEVA
+1399 VVTDPNYISQTVEVA
-1414 IDISKAK
+1414 IDISKAE

-1430 FTYDGKTHA
+1430 FTYDGETHA
-1439 LTLISAQYTGGEKV
+1439 LTLISAQYTGGGKV

-1462 SESNFVSPGT
+1462 SESNFESPGT

-1487 NVKTLFVKVAAV
+1487 NVEILFVKVAAV

-1526 VDVSFASGAAMGAY
+1526 VDVSFASGAAKGAY
-1540 GGGNSYYTLKAGV
+1540 GGNSYYTLKAGV

-1572 TSKGSASARYVDNN
+1572 TSKESASARYVDNN

-1595 VPAGVDFNVNGT
+1595 VPADVDFNVNGT

-1695 FNQFDLPNSQ
+1695 FNQFDFPNSQ
-1705 CRTVFWYGSQLTAY
+1705 CTTVFGYGSELTAY

-1725 SAHNSTMVTI
+1725 SAHNSTTVTI

-1753 FETDSYGNHD
+1753 FETDSDGNHD

-1768 NVTLGSMVLTI
+1768 NVTLGSLVLTI

-1843 FYKDFADSVES
+1843 FYKDFADSVAS

-1881 GGKFGAEIAGASA
+1881 GGKFGAEIAGVLT
-1894 GARIEIS
+1894 GARTEIS
-1901 SGASI
+1901 SGASL
-1906 NALSKEGHSGDTSSA
+1906 NALSKEGHSGKTTPPQ
-1921 EAILNLGKF
+1921 AIINLGEF
-1930 VNVYTANVTSAFA
+1930 VNVYTANVTSTFK
-1943 ETGSAAISPGAN
+1943 ETDSAAISPGVN

>member
-32 VVFMDGDTEV
+32 VVFMEGDTEV

-111 DTQTVTYGGSATA
+111 DTQTVVHGGSASA
-124 PEPPE
+124 PVPPE
-129 IEGKNFVRWD
+129 IDGKNFVRWD

-166 DGELLYSAAA
+166 DGELLYSAEA

-218 RMPAKDVRLVAKTG
+218 RMPAEDVRLVAKTG

-543 ELTEGTFAPGESF
+543 ELTEGTFALGESF
-556 LNVPE
+556 LNIPE
-561 PAYSYIGTV
+561 PAYRYIGTV
-570 GSVPDAGEYR
+570 ALVPDAGEYR
-580 VMPDFSEYTSLN
+580 LMPDFSEYTSLN

-603 VEKRVLK
+603 VEKRVLNAK
-610 AEVGTLDTEYG
+610 VGTLDTEYG

-657 KLAEAGSV
+657 KIAEAGSV
-665 FDIDAEIEY
+665 FDVDAEIEY

-679 QNYVFNVVY
+679 QNYVFKVVY

-759 TLGNYELTFPLTS
+759 TLGNYELTFPMTS

-791 GDGFTAPSCVVT
+791 GDEFTAPSCVVT

-818 DDYSAS
+818 SDYSAS
-824 SPAGTYTIEASY
+824 SPAGTYKIEASY
-836 SVSDNYRVSYNPGT
+836 SVSDNYLVSYNPGT

-926 VTSNYEFDYALSV
+926 VTLNYEFDYALSV

-953 EGNEITDWSV
+953 EGKEITDWSV
-963 VYDGSSHTVVVSLKN
+963 VYDGVAHTVRITLGN
-978 PDGYTV
+978 PEGYTV
-984 EYSLDNESFVSEA
+984 EYSFDNDVFKSEA
-997 PAFTNAGTYTV
+997 PAFTDAGTYTV
-1008 YYKITPQGG
+1008 YYKITPVSG

-1030 KKQMSVVA
+1030 KKQMSVAA

-1047 AAGELKYAVD
+1047 AAGELKYAVN
-1057 GYIGELPA
+1057 GFIGELPA
-1065 NAVQISADYSAGADA
+1065 DAVQISTGYAAGADA
-1080 GTYDILVSVDPGY
+1080 GSYDILVAVDLDPEY
-1093 TETNYTV
+1093 ASNYEV
-1100 TLSSAVLTVEKRS
+1100 KAYSAVLVVNKRAVTVKAD
-1113 ISVKVAPVE
+1113 SVD

-1128 AVYSVEVFLG
+1128 AVYSVEVVSG
-1138 STASGDTLIADSG
+1138 STASGDTLIA
-1151 DTLIAESEYVPGSG
+1151 ESEYMPGYG
-1165 VGRYPVGIRSNS
+1165 IGEYPVGIRLNS
-1177 NYEITMIDEEEAFVT
+1177 NYDITIAEEAFVT

-1236 SDYTETGDIGS
+1236 SDYNEFGAVDDYAIIVS
-1247 YVIVV
+1247 YVP
-1252 GFDQNP
+1252 DP
-1258 NYSVRVENGTLTVS
+1258 NYSVRVENGTLTVVP
-1272 AKQLTVIWSN
+1272 KQISVIWSN
-1282 SLRFE
+1282 SLSFAYSGEVLSGTFCSASVTGVKPEYRF
-1287 YNGEAQ
+1287 YL
-1293 TANFCTS
+1293 
-1300 SVDNAE
+1300 
-1306 ASYSFYF
+1306 
-1313 NGAKTEFKNAGT
+1313 NGAETEFKNAGT

-1359 RGTYHHAVTLADYAD
+1359 YGTYHHAVTLADYAD

-1399 VVTDPNYLSQTVEVA
+1399 VVTDPNYISQTVEVA
-1414 IDISKAK
+1414 IDISKAE

-1487 NVKTLFVKVAAV
+1487 NVEILFVKVAAV

-1526 VDVSFASGAAMGAY
+1526 VDVSFASGAAKGAY
-1540 GGGNSYYTLKAGV
+1540 GGNSYYTLKAGV

-1572 TSKGSASARYVDNN
+1572 TSKESASARYVDNN

-1595 VPAGVDFNVNGT
+1595 VPADVDFNVNGT

-1641 TVSGGGTLDLRG
+1641 TVAGGGTLDLRG

-1685 TVYRKGGITP
+1685 TAYRKGGITP
-1695 FNQFDLPNSQ
+1695 FNQFDFPNSQ
-1705 CRTVFWYGSQLTAY
+1705 CTTVFEYGSELTAY

-1725 SAHNSTMVTI
+1725 SAHNSAKVTI

-1742 FNLTSSGSGLI
+1742 FNLTSSGSRLI
-1753 FETDSYGNHD
+1753 FETDPEGDHD

-1768 NVTLGSMVLTI
+1768 NVTFGSMVLTI

-1881 GGKFGAEIAGASA
+1881 GGKFGAEIAGALT

>member
-92 KWKAYEY
+92 KWNAYEY

-111 DTQTVTYGGSATA
+111 DTQTVVHGGSASA
-124 PEPPE
+124 PVPPE
-129 IEGKNFVRWD
+129 IDGKNFVRWD

-166 DGELLYSAAA
+166 DGELLYCAEA
-176 EEGAVLFDASVAA
+176 EEGAVLFDVSVAA

-204 AWYVDGESVDLDSF
+204 SWYVDGESVDLDSF

-237 GFEKEYTTT
+237 GFDKQYTTA
-246 VCPEVIYGKDT
+246 VCPEVIYGKAT
-257 KFNVGANLIGTA
+257 IFNVGANLIGTA

-383 SDMNVEAGDSVTF
+383 SDMNVEEGDSVTF

-408 REAGIY
+408 RDAGIY

-421 RANYFDYSG
+421 RANYSDYSG
-430 SLEIKVAKAEAS
+430 SLEINVAKADVS
-442 VKVTDAEVF
+442 VKVSDSTVY

-470 DELNAENALY
+470 DELNAENARY
-480 SGLPATFGKAGE
+480 SGLPAAFARAGE

-502 NDNYNVTYVSGTITV
+502 NGNYNVTYVSGTITV
-517 AKRPISVKISNTSI
+517 AKRPISVKISDTSI
-531 VYGDSVPQSYAL
+531 VYGDARPQSYAL

-556 LNVPE
+556 LNIPE
-561 PAYSYIGTV
+561 PAYRYMGTV
-570 GSVPDAGEYR
+570 ALVPDAGEYR
-580 VMPDFSEYTSLN
+580 LMPDFSAYTSLN

-597 EIGVLT
+597 AIGVLS
-603 VEKRVLK
+603 VEKRVLN
-610 AEVGTLDTEYG
+610 AEVGTTDTEYG
-621 LTPSQSDYTL
+621 LTPAQSAYTL
-631 SFPSLSPEE
+631 SFPSLTPEE
-640 AEGINVN
+640 AESVKVN
-647 VTFVPLNYDV
+647 VRFVPLNYDV

-665 FDIDAEIEY
+665 YEVDAEIEY
-674 IAGAK
+674 IAGAV
-679 QNYVFNVVY
+679 QNYTFKVIK
-688 GKLRVQKANVEIRVI
+688 GLLRVVKANIEVRVL
-703 ANDLVYGD
+703 AKDLVYGD
-711 AAPSAFNLLN
+711 AAPSAFSLTN
-721 VVWRNGENHNSAIAT
+721 VEWRNGENHNSAIAT

-759 TLGNYELTFPLTS
+759 TLVNYELTFPTTS
-772 FEVTQKTLQI
+772 FNVVQKALQI
-782 TVTDASVQY
+782 TVSDASVQY
-791 GDGFTAPSCVVT
+791 GDEFTSPSYVVT
-803 GIVLGDTVDVTCSLP
+803 GLVLGDTAEVTCSLP

-824 SPAGTYTIEASY
+824 SPAYTYTIEASY
-836 SVSDNYRVSYNPGT
+836 RVSDNYLVSYNPGT

-868 IAESY
+868 VADKY

-887 HLFSATIT
+887 HDFGATII
-895 LKATKSGVYSYE
+895 LKATRSGVYSFE
-907 QGSELWEIATAVSD
+907 QGSELWEIATTVLD
-921 SASED
+921 SASKD
-926 VTSNYEFDYALSV
+926 VTSNYEFVYDMNV

-1399 VVTDPNYLSQTVEVA
+1399 VVTDPNYKSQTVEVA

-1507 VEDALYHAVSG
+1507 VEDALYRAVSG
-1518 QTITLPSG
+1518 QTIILPSG
-1526 VDVSFASGAAMGAY
+1526 VDVSFASGAAKGAY
-1540 GGGNSYYTLKAGV
+1540 VGNSYYTLKAGV

-1572 TSKGSASARYVDNN
+1572 TSKESASARYVDNN

-1595 VPAGVDFNVNGT
+1595 VPADVDFNVNGT

-1620 GNIYQGHTSGNHS
+1620 GNVYQGHTSGNHS

-1695 FNQFDLPNSQ
+1695 FNQFDFPNSQ
-1705 CRTVFWYGSQLTAY
+1705 CTTVFEYGSQLTAY

-1725 SAHNSTMVTI
+1725 SAHNSAKVTI

-1753 FETDSYGNHD
+1753 FETDPDGNHD

-1768 NVTLGSMVLTI
+1768 NVVLGSMVLTI

-1881 GGKFGAEIAGASA
+1881 GGKFGAEIAGVLT
-1894 GARIEIS
+1894 GARTEIS
-1901 SGASI
+1901 SGASL

-1930 VNVYTANVTSAFA
+1930 VNVYTANVTSAFK
-1943 ETGSAAISPGAN
+1943 ETDSAAISPGAN

>member
-54 YTPPERADAEFEGW
+54 YTPPERADAEFAGW

-111 DTQTVTYGGSATA
+111 DTQTVTYGGFATA

-166 DGELLYSAAA
+166 DGELLYSAEA

-204 AWYVDGESVDLDSF
+204 SWYVDGESVDLDSF
-218 RMPAKDVRLVAKTG
+218 RMPAKDVCLVAKTG

-237 GFEKEYTTT
+237 SFEKEYTTT

-308 KQPYSIPNYSLDR
+308 KQPYSIPNFSLDR

-383 SDMNVEAGDSVTF
+383 SDMNVEEGDSVTF

-408 REAGIY
+408 RDAGIY

-430 SLEIKVAKAEAS
+430 SLEIKVTKAEAS
-442 VKVTDAEVF
+442 VKVKDAEVF
-451 YGDEVPVSPAYE
+451 YGDEVPASPAYE

-561 PAYSYIGTV
+561 PAYLYIGSV
-570 GSVPDAGEYR
+570 GSVPDAGEYG

-597 EIGVLT
+597 EIGVLM

-665 FDIDAEIEY
+665 FDVDAEIEY

-759 TLGNYELTFPLTS
+759 TLGNYELTFPMTS

-791 GDGFTAPSCVVT
+791 GDEFTAPSCVVT

-836 SVSDNYRVSYNPGT
+836 IVSDNYRVSYNPGT

-873 WEKSVTEAANLVEG
+873 WEKSVTEATNLVEG

-926 VTSNYEFDYALSV
+926 VTLNYEFDYALSV

-1047 AAGELKYAVD
+1047 AAGELKYAVN
-1057 GYIGELPA
+1057 GFIGKLPA
-1065 NAVQISADYSAGADA
+1065 DAVQISTDYAAGADA
-1080 GTYDILVSVDPGY
+1080 GSYDILVAVNPKY
-1093 TETNYTV
+1093 TSNYEV
-1100 TLSSAVLTVEKRS
+1100 KAYSAVLVVNKRAVTVKAG
-1113 ISVKVAPVE
+1113 SVD

-1128 AVYSVEVFLG
+1128 AVYTVEVIEG
-1138 STASGDTLIADSG
+1138 TLASG

-1177 NYEITMIDEEEAFVT
+1177 NYYITMIDEEEAFVT

-1202 DDVSVEYSSPVPAYT
+1202 DDVSVEYSSSAPSYSVRYG
-1217 VTYKGMGLYG
+1217 GMGLYG
-1227 SDDLNATAT
+1227 SDTLNATAT
-1236 SDYTETGDIGS
+1236 SNYTETGDVGS
-1247 YVIVV
+1247 YEIVV
-1252 GFDQNP
+1252 EFDRNP
-1258 NYSVRVENGTLTVS
+1258 NYSVTVENGTLTVS

-1313 NGAKTEFKNAGT
+1313 NGAPAEFKNAGT
-1325 YTVEVSY
+1325 YTVEVGY
-1332 GENYRVLNATRV
+1332 GANYHVLNATRV

-1359 RGTYHHAVTLADYAD
+1359 YGTYHHAVTLADYAD
-1374 RIAEAGLSWLNPGET
+1374 RIADAGLSWLNPGET

-1399 VVTDPNYLSQTVEVA
+1399 VVTDPNYISQTVEVA
-1414 IDISKAK
+1414 IDISKAE

-1430 FTYDGKTHA
+1430 FTYDGKAHA
-1439 LTLISAQYTGGEKV
+1439 LTLISAQYTGGGKV
-1453 PSGAFSFTL
+1453 PSGAFAFTL
-1462 SESNFVSPGT
+1462 SENKFVSPGT
-1472 YAVTVEVKDDPNYVM
+1472 YAVTVEVNDDPNYAM
-1487 NVKTLFVKVAAV
+1487 NGDTLFVKVAAV
-1499 DLDGVKYT
+1499 DLGGVKYT
-1507 VEDALYHAVSG
+1507 VEDALYRAVSG
-1518 QTITLPSG
+1518 QTIILPSG
-1526 VDVSFASGAAMGAY
+1526 VDVSFASGAAKGAY
-1540 GGGNSYYTLKAGV
+1540 VGNSYYTLKAGV

-1572 TSKGSASARYVDNN
+1572 TSKESASARYVDNN
-1586 RNYINMRLT
+1586 LSYINMRLT
-1595 VPAGVDFNVNGT
+1595 VPADVDFNVNGT
-1607 VIVRGAMGYPDSS
+1607 VIVRGAMGYPGAG
-1620 GNIYQGHTSGNHS
+1620 GNVYQGHTSGNHS

-1695 FNQFDLPNSQ
+1695 FNQFDFPNSQ
-1705 CRTVFWYGSQLTAY
+1705 CTTVFGYGSELTAY

-1753 FETDSYGNHD
+1753 FETDPDGNHD

-1768 NVTLGSMVLTI
+1768 NVTFGSLVLTI

-1843 FYKDFADSVES
+1843 FYKEFSDSVES
-1854 FSSSAAPTYPSGY
+1854 FSSSDAPKYPSGY

-1881 GGKFGAEIAGASA
+1881 GGKFGAEIAGVLT
-1894 GARIEIS
+1894 GARTEIS
-1901 SGASI
+1901 SGASL
-1906 NALSKEGHSGDTSSA
+1906 NALSKEGHSGRTSSTQ
-1921 EAILNLGKF
+1921 AIINLGEF
-1930 VNVYTANVTSAFA
+1930 VNVYTADVTSTFK

>member
-1 MKKKLTIILLAIMSA
+1 MKKKPLFLLLAIISTI
-16 LLILSVVAC
+16 LILSVVAC
-25 NQATEYT
+25 NQAAEYT
-32 VVFMDGDTEV
+32 VVFMEGDTEV

-54 YTPPERADAEFEGW
+54 YTPPERADAEFAGW
-68 FTDQELTVPFNGKN
+68 FTDKELTIPFNGKN
-82 GVTSN
+82 GVTSDT
-87 VTVYG
+87 TVYG
-92 KWKAYEY
+92 KWNAYEY

-111 DTQTVTYGGSATA
+111 DTQTVVHGGSASA
-124 PEPPE
+124 PVPPE

-166 DGELLYSAAA
+166 DGELLYSAEA

-204 AWYVDGESVDLDSF
+204 SWYVDGESVDLDSF

-237 GFEKEYTTT
+237 GFDKQYTTA
-246 VCPEVIYGKDT
+246 VCPEVIYGKAT
-257 KFNVGANLIGTA
+257 IFNVGANLIGTA

-383 SDMNVEAGDSVTF
+383 SDMNVEEGDSVTF

-408 REAGIY
+408 RDAGIY

-421 RANYFDYSG
+421 RANYSDYSG
-430 SLEIKVAKAEAS
+430 SLEINVAKADVS
-442 VKVTDAEVF
+442 VKVSDAAVY

-470 DELNAENALY
+470 DELNAENARY
-480 SGLPATFGKAGE
+480 SGLPAAFARAGE

-502 NDNYNVTYVSGTITV
+502 NGNYNVTYVSGTITV
-517 AKRPISVKISNTSI
+517 AKRPISVKISDTSI
-531 VYGDSVPQSYAL
+531 VYGDARPQSYAL

-556 LNVPE
+556 LNIPE
-561 PAYSYIGTV
+561 PAYMYIGTV
-570 GSVPDAGEYR
+570 ALVPDAGEYR
-580 VMPDFSEYTSLN
+580 LMPDFSAYTSLN

-603 VEKRVLK
+603 VEKRVLN

-621 LTPSQSDYTL
+621 LTPAQSAYTL
-631 SFPSLSPEE
+631 SFPSLTPEE
-640 AEGINVN
+640 AESVKVN
-647 VTFVPLNYDV
+647 VRFVPLNYDV

-665 FDIDAEIEY
+665 FDVDAEIEY

-679 QNYVFNVVY
+679 QNYVFKVVY
-688 GKLRVQKANVEIRVI
+688 GKLRVQKANIEVRVL
-703 ANDLVYGD
+703 AKDLVYGD
-711 AAPSAFNLLN
+711 AAPSAFSLTN
-721 VVWRNGENHNSAIAT
+721 VEWRNGENHDSEIAT
-736 ATDYYMGAP
+736 ETDYSMGAP
-745 VGTYGARAMLAEGA
+745 VGTYSARARLAGG
-759 TLGNYELTFPLTS
+759 TLVNYELTFPTTS
-772 FEVTQKTLQI
+772 FNVVQKALQI
-782 TVTDASVQY
+782 TVSDASVQY
-791 GDGFTAPSCVVT
+791 GDKFTSPSYVVT
-803 GIVLGDTVDVTCSLP
+803 GLVLGDTAEVTCSLP

-824 SPAGTYTIEASY
+824 SPADTYTIEASY
-836 SVSDNYRVSYNPGT
+836 SVSDNYLVSYNPGT

-868 IAESY
+868 VADKY

-887 HLFSATIT
+887 HDFGATII
-895 LKATKSGVYSYE
+895 LKATRSGVYSFE
-907 QGSELWEIATAVSD
+907 QGSELWEIATTVFD

-926 VTSNYEFDYALSV
+926 VTSNYEFVYDMNV

-953 EGNEITDWSV
+953 DGNEITDWSV
-963 VYDGSSHTVVVSLKN
+963 VYDGAAHTVRITLGN
-978 PDGYTV
+978 PEGYTV
-984 EYSLDNESFVSEA
+984 EYSRDNDVFTSEA
-997 PAFTNAGTYTV
+997 PAFTDAGTYTV
-1008 YYKITPQGG
+1008 YYKITPVSG
-1017 GDVQDGQFVFTVF
+1017 GDVQDGQFVFTVE
-1030 KKQMSVVA
+1030 KKQMSVA
-1038 ENKSVTYGE
+1038 AKNKSVTYGE
-1047 AAGELKYAVD
+1047 AAGELKYAVN
-1057 GYIGELPA
+1057 GFIGELPA
-1065 NAVQISADYSAGADA
+1065 DAVQISTDYAAGADV
-1080 GTYDILVSVDPGY
+1080 GSYDILVAVDPGY

-1128 AVYSVEVFLG
+1128 AVYTVEVKG
-1138 STASGDTLIADSG
+1138 TLAPG
-1151 DTLIAESEYVPGSG
+1151 DTLIAESEYMPGYG
-1165 VGRYPVGIRSNS
+1165 IGKYPVGIRLNS
-1177 NYEITMIDEEEAFVT
+1177 NYEITIAEEAVVT

-1202 DDVSVEYSSPVPAYT
+1202 DDVSVEYSSSAPSYSVRYG
-1217 VTYKGMGLYG
+1217 GMGLYG
-1227 SDDLNATAT
+1227 SDTLNATAT
-1236 SDYTETGDIGS
+1236 SDYNNSYNVGS
-1247 YVIVV
+1247 YTISVEYTLN
-1252 GFDQNP
+1252 D
-1258 NYSVRVENGTLTVS
+1258 NYSITVNEGTLTVVP
-1272 AKQLTVIWSN
+1272 KQISVIWSN
-1282 SLRFE
+1282 SLSFAYSGEVLSGTFCSASVTGVEPE
-1287 YNGEAQ
+1287 YA
-1293 TANFCTS
+1293 
-1300 SVDNAE
+1300 
-1306 ASYSFYF
+1306 FYL
-1313 NGAKTEFKNAGT
+1313 NGAETEFKNAGT

-1359 RGTYHHAVTLADYAD
+1359 YGTYHHAVTLADYAD

-1399 VVTDPNYLSQTVEVA
+1399 VVTDPNYISQTVEVA
-1414 IDISKAK
+1414 IDISKAE

-1439 LTLISAQYTGGEKV
+1439 LTLISAQYTGGGKV
-1453 PSGAFSFTL
+1453 PSGAFAFTL

-1472 YAVTVEVKDDPNYVM
+1472 YAVTVEVNNDPNYAM
-1487 NVKTLFVKVAAV
+1487 NGDTLFVKVAAV
-1499 DLDGVKYT
+1499 DLGGAKYT
-1507 VEDALYHAVSG
+1507 VEDALYRAVSG
-1518 QTITLPSG
+1518 QTIILPSG
-1526 VDVSFASGAAMGAY
+1526 VDVSFASGAAKGAY
-1540 GGGNSYYTLKAGV
+1540 IGNSYYTLKAGV

-1572 TSKGSASARYVDNN
+1572 TSKESASARYVDNN
-1586 RNYINMRLT
+1586 LNYINMRLT
-1595 VPAGVDFNVNGT
+1595 VPADVDFNVNGT

-1620 GNIYQGHTSGNHS
+1620 GNVYQGHTSGNHS

-1695 FNQFDLPNSQ
+1695 FNQFDFPNSQ
-1705 CRTVFWYGSQLTAY
+1705 CTTVFGYGSELTAY

-1725 SAHNSTMVTI
+1725 SAHNSAKVTI

-1742 FNLTSSGSGLI
+1742 FNLTSSGSRLI
-1753 FETDSYGNHD
+1753 FETDSDGNHD

-1768 NVTLGSMVLTI
+1768 NVTFGSLVLTI

-1807 GKTQTTVTASAKYKF
+1807 GETPTSVTASAKYKF

-1843 FYKDFADSVES
+1843 FYKDFADSVKS
-1854 FSSSAAPTYPSGY
+1854 FSSSNAPTYPSGY

-1881 GGKFGAEIAGASA
+1881 GGKFGAEIAGVLT
-1894 GARIEIS
+1894 GARTEIS
-1901 SGASI
+1901 SGASL
-1906 NALSKEGHSGDTSSA
+1906 NALSKEGHSGRTSSTQ
-1921 EAILNLGKF
+1921 AIINLGEF
-1930 VNVYTANVTSAFA
+1930 VNVYTADVTSTFK

>member
-54 YTPPERADAEFEGW
+54 YTPPERADAEFAGW
-68 FTDQELTVPFNGKN
+68 FTDKELTIPFNGKN

-87 VTVYG
+87 MTVYG
-92 KWKAYEY
+92 KWNAYEY

-111 DTQTVTYGGSATA
+111 DTQTVVYGGSASA
-124 PEPPE
+124 PVPPE
-129 IEGKNFVRWD
+129 IDGKNFVRWD

-166 DGELLYSAAA
+166 DGELLYSAEA

-204 AWYVDGESVDLDSF
+204 SWYVDGESVDLDSF
-218 RMPAKDVRLVAKTG
+218 RMPAEDVRLVAKTG

-237 GFEKEYTTT
+237 GFDKQYTTA

-257 KFNVGANLIGTA
+257 IFNVGANLIGTA

-308 KQPYSIPNYSLDR
+308 KQPYSIPNFSLDR

-383 SDMNVEAGDSVTF
+383 SDMNVEEGDSVTF

-421 RANYFDYSG
+421 RANYSDYSG
-430 SLEIKVAKAEAS
+430 SLEINVAKADVS
-442 VKVTDAEVF
+442 VKVSDAAVY

-470 DELNAENALY
+470 DELNAENARY
-480 SGLPATFGKAGE
+480 SGLPAAFARAGE

-502 NDNYNVTYVSGTITV
+502 NGNYNVTYVSGTITV
-517 AKRPISVKISNTSI
+517 AKRPISVKISDTSI
-531 VYGDSVPQSYAL
+531 VYGDARPQSYAL

-556 LNVPE
+556 LNIPE
-561 PAYSYIGTV
+561 PAYRYIGTV
-570 GSVPDAGEYR
+570 ALVPDAGEYR
-580 VMPDFSEYTSLN
+580 VMLDFSAYTSLN
-592 YEITP
+592 YEIIP

-603 VEKRVLK
+603 VEKRVLNAK
-610 AEVGTLDTEYG
+610 VGTLDTEYG
-621 LTPSQSDYTL
+621 LTPSQSDYML

-657 KLAEAGSV
+657 KIAEAGSV
-665 FDIDAEIEY
+665 FDVDAEIEY
-674 IAGAK
+674 IAGAV
-679 QNYVFNVVY
+679 QNYTFKVIK
-688 GKLRVQKANVEIRVI
+688 GLLRVVKANIEVRVL
-703 ANDLVYGD
+703 AKDLVYGD
-711 AAPSAFNLLN
+711 AAPSAFSLTN
-721 VVWRNGENHNSAIAT
+721 VEWRNGEKHDSEIAT
-736 ATDYYMGAP
+736 ETDYYMGAP

-772 FEVTQKTLQI
+772 FEVTKKTLQI

-791 GDGFTAPSCVVT
+791 GDEFTSPSYVIT
-803 GIVLGDTVDVTCSLP
+803 GLVLGDTAEVTCSLP

-824 SPAGTYTIEASY
+824 SPADTYTIEASY
-836 SVSDNYRVSYNPGT
+836 SVSDNYLVSYNSGT

-868 IAESY
+868 VADKY

-887 HLFSATIT
+887 HRFGATII
-895 LKATKSGVYSYE
+895 LKATRSGVYSFE
-907 QGSELWEIATAVSD
+907 QGSELWEIATTVLD

-953 EGNEITDWSV
+953 DGNEITDWSV

-978 PDGYTV
+978 PEGYTV
-984 EYSLDNESFVSEA
+984 EYSFDNDVFTSEA
-997 PAFTNAGTYTV
+997 RAFTNAGTYTV
-1008 YYKITPQGG
+1008 YYKITPVSG
-1017 GDVQDGQFVFTVF
+1017 GDVQDGQFVFTVE
-1030 KKQMSVVA
+1030 KKQMSVAA

-1065 NAVQISADYSAGADA
+1065 NAVQISTGYSAGADA
-1080 GTYDILVSVDPGY
+1080 GSYDILVAVNPKYTSNYEVKAYAAVLVVNKRAVTVKASSVD
-1093 TETNYTV
+1093 
-1100 TLSSAVLTVEKRS
+1100 
-1113 ISVKVAPVE
+1113 

-1128 AVYSVEVFLG
+1128 AVYTVEVIEG
-1138 STASGDTLIADSG
+1138 TLASG
-1151 DTLIAESEYVPGSG
+1151 DTLIAESEYVPGSD
-1165 VGRYPVGIRSNS
+1165 VGKYPVGIRLNA
-1177 NYEITMIDEEEAFVT
+1177 NYDIVIAEEAFVT

-1202 DDVSVEYSSPVPAYT
+1202 DDAAVEYSSPVPAYT

-1236 SDYTETGDIGS
+1236 SDYTEFGAVDDYAITVS
-1247 YVIVV
+1247 YVP
-1252 GFDQNP
+1252 DT
-1258 NYSVRVENGTLTVS
+1258 NYFVTVENGTLTVS

-1313 NGAKTEFKNAGT
+1313 NGAPAEFKNAGT

-1332 GENYRVLNATRV
+1332 GENYRVLNATRI

-1359 RGTYHHAVTLADYAD
+1359 YGTYHHAVTLADYAD
-1374 RIAEAGLSWLNPGET
+1374 LIAEAGLSWLNPGET

-1399 VVTDPNYLSQTVEVA
+1399 VVTDPNYKSQTVKVA
-1414 IDISKAK
+1414 IDISKAE

-1487 NVKTLFVKVAAV
+1487 SAKTLFVKVAAV

-1526 VDVSFASGAAMGAY
+1526 VDVSFASGAAKGAY
-1540 GGGNSYYTLKAGV
+1540 GGNSYYTLKAGV

-1595 VPAGVDFNVNGT
+1595 VPADVDFNVNGT

-1620 GNIYQGHTSGNHS
+1620 GNAYQGHTSGNHS

-1667 NMYSPFVVRDFR
+1667 NLYSPFVVRDFR

-1705 CRTVFWYGSQLTAY
+1705 CTTVFWYGSELTAY

-1796 VSYLYDIFVGD
+1796 ISYLYDIFVGD

-1875 GTLRIT
+1875 GTLMIT

-1906 NALSKEGHSGDTSSA
+1906 NALSKEGHSGKTSQIQ
-1921 EAILNLGKF
+1921 AIINVGEF
-1930 VNVYTANVTSAFA
+1930 VNVYTANVTSSFA

>member
-25 NQATEYT
+25 NQAAEYT
-32 VVFMDGDTEV
+32 VVFMEGDTEV

-54 YTPPERADAEFEGW
+54 YTPPERADAEFAGW
-68 FTDQELTVPFNGKN
+68 FTDKELTIPFNGKN
-82 GVTSN
+82 GVTSDM
-87 VTVYG
+87 TVYG
-92 KWKAYEY
+92 KWNAYEY

-111 DTQTVTYGGSATA
+111 DTQTVVHGGSASA
-124 PEPPE
+124 PVPPE
-129 IEGKNFVRWD
+129 IDGKNFVRWD

-166 DGELLYSAAA
+166 DGELLYSAEA

-204 AWYVDGESVDLDSF
+204 SWYVDGESVDLDSF

-383 SDMNVEAGDSVTF
+383 SDMNVEEGDSVTF

-408 REAGIY
+408 RDAGIY

-421 RANYFDYSG
+421 RANYSDYSG
-430 SLEIKVAKAEAS
+430 SLEINVAKADVS
-442 VKVTDAEVF
+442 VKVSDAAVY

-470 DELNAENALY
+470 DELNAENARY
-480 SGLPATFGKAGE
+480 SGLPAAFARAGE

-502 NDNYNVTYVSGTITV
+502 NGNYNVTYVSGTITV
-517 AKRPISVKISNTSI
+517 AKRPISVKISDTSI
-531 VYGDSVPQSYAL
+531 VYGDARPQSYAL

-556 LNVPE
+556 LNIPE
-561 PAYSYIGTV
+561 PAYMYIGTV
-570 GSVPDAGEYR
+570 ALVPDAGEYR
-580 VMPDFSEYTSLN
+580 LMPDFSEYTSLN
-592 YEITP
+592 YDITP
-597 EIGVLT
+597 VIGVLS

-665 FDIDAEIEY
+665 YEVDAEIEY

-679 QNYVFNVVY
+679 QNYVFKVVY

-772 FEVTQKTLQI
+772 FEVTKETLQI

-791 GDGFTAPSCVVT
+791 GDVFTSPSYVVT
-803 GIVLGDTVDVTCSLP
+803 GLVLGDTAEVTCSLP

-824 SPAGTYTIEASY
+824 SPAGTYKIEASY
-836 SVSDNYRVSYNPGT
+836 RVSDNYLVSYNPGT

-868 IAESY
+868 VAETY

-887 HLFSATIT
+887 HRFSATIT

-926 VTSNYEFDYALSV
+926 VTLNYEFDYALSV

-984 EYSLDNESFVSEA
+984 EYSRDNDVFTSEA

-1057 GYIGELPA
+1057 DYIGELPA
-1065 NAVQISADYSAGADA
+1065 DAVQISTGYAAGADA
-1080 GTYDILVSVDPGY
+1080 GSYDILVAVNPKY
-1093 TETNYTV
+1093 TSNYEV
-1100 TLSSAVLTVEKRS
+1100 KAYSAVLVVNKRAVTVKAG
-1113 ISVKVAPVE
+1113 SVD

-1128 AVYSVEVFLG
+1128 AVYTVEVIEG
-1138 STASGDTLIADSG
+1138 TLASG
-1151 DTLIAESEYVPGSG
+1151 DTLIAESEYMPGYG
-1165 VGRYPVGIRSNS
+1165 IGKYPVGIRSNS
-1177 NYEITMIDEEEAFVT
+1177 NYYITMIDEEAFVT

-1202 DDVSVEYSSPVPAYT
+1202 DDAAVEYSSPVPAYT

-1236 SDYTETGDIGS
+1236 SNYTETGDVGD
-1247 YVIVV
+1247 YTIVV

-1313 NGAKTEFKNAGT
+1313 NGAPAEFKNAGT
-1325 YTVEVSY
+1325 YTVEVGY
-1332 GENYRVLNATRV
+1332 GENYRVLNATRS
-1344 YTIMRGE
+1344 YTINRGV
-1351 YDYEPLTL
+1351 YVYKPLTL
-1359 RGTYHHAVTLADYAD
+1359 YGTYHHAVTLADYAD
-1374 RIAEAGLSWLNPGET
+1374 RIAVAGLSWLNPGET

-1399 VVTDPNYLSQTVEVA
+1399 VVTDPNYKSQTVEVA
-1414 IDISKAK
+1414 IDISKAE

-1487 NVKTLFVKVAAV
+1487 NGDTLFVKVAAV

-1507 VEDALYHAVSG
+1507 VEDALYRAVSG
-1518 QTITLPSG
+1518 QTIILPSG
-1526 VDVSFASGAAMGAY
+1526 VDVSFASGAAKGAY
-1540 GGGNSYYTLKAGV
+1540 GGNSYYTLKAGV

-1595 VPAGVDFNVNGT
+1595 VPADVDFNVNGT

-1620 GNIYQGHTSGNHS
+1620 GNVYQGHTSGNHS

-1641 TVSGGGTLDLRG
+1641 TVLGGGTLDLRG

-1695 FNQFDLPNSQ
+1695 FNQFDFPNSQ
-1705 CRTVFWYGSQLTAY
+1705 CRAVFGYGSELTAY

-1742 FNLTSSGSGLI
+1742 FNLTSSGSRLI

-1843 FYKDFADSVES
+1843 FYKDFADSVDS
-1854 FSSSAAPTYPSGY
+1854 FSSSAAPKYPFGY

-1881 GGKFGAEIAGASA
+1881 GGKFGAEIAGVLT
-1894 GARIEIS
+1894 GARTEIS
-1901 SGASI
+1901 SGASL
-1906 NALSKEGHSGDTSSA
+1906 NALSKEGHSGKTSSPQ
-1921 EAILNLGKF
+1921 AIINLGEF
-1930 VNVYTANVTSAFA
+1930 VNVYTADVTSTFK
-1943 ETGSAAISPGAN
+1943 ETGSAAISSGAN

>member
-1 MKKKLTIILLAIMSA
+1 MKKKPLFLLLAIISTI
-16 LLILSVVAC
+16 LILSVVAC
-25 NQATEYT
+25 NQAAEYT
-32 VVFMDGDTEV
+32 VVFMEGDTEV

-54 YTPPERADAEFEGW
+54 YTPPERADAEFAGW
-68 FTDQELTVPFNGKN
+68 FTDKELTIPFNGKN
-82 GVTSN
+82 GVTSDT
-87 VTVYG
+87 TVYG
-92 KWKAYEY
+92 KWNAYEY

-111 DTQTVTYGGSATA
+111 DTQTVVHGGSASA
-124 PEPPE
+124 PVPPE
-129 IEGKNFVRWD
+129 IDGKNFVRWD

-166 DGELLYSAAA
+166 DGELLYSAEA

-204 AWYVDGESVDLDSF
+204 SWYVDGESVDLDSF

-237 GFEKEYTTT
+237 GFDKQYTTE
-246 VCPEVIYGKDT
+246 VCPEVIYGKAT
-257 KFNVGANLIGTA
+257 IFNVGANLIGTA

-383 SDMNVEAGDSVTF
+383 SDMNVEEGDSVTF

-408 REAGIY
+408 RDAGIY

-421 RANYFDYSG
+421 RANYSDYSG
-430 SLEIKVAKAEAS
+430 SLEINVAKADVS
-442 VKVTDAEVF
+442 VKVSDSTVY

-470 DELNAENALY
+470 DELNAENARY
-480 SGLPATFGKAGE
+480 SGLPAAFARAGE

-502 NDNYNVTYVSGTITV
+502 NGNYNVTYVSGTITV
-517 AKRPISVKISNTSI
+517 AKRPISVKISDTSI
-531 VYGDSVPQSYAL
+531 VYGDARPQSYAL

-556 LNVPE
+556 LNIPE
-561 PAYSYIGTV
+561 PAYRYMGTV
-570 GSVPDAGEYR
+570 ALVPDAGEYR
-580 VMPDFSEYTSLN
+580 LMPNFSAYTSLN

-597 EIGVLT
+597 VIGVLS
-603 VEKRVLK
+603 VEKRVLNAK
-610 AEVGTLDTEYG
+610 VGTLDTEYG
-621 LTPSQSDYTL
+621 LTPSQSDYML

-657 KLAEAGSV
+657 KIAEAGSV
-665 FDIDAEIEY
+665 FDVDAEIEY

-703 ANDLVYGD
+703 ANNLVYGD

-759 TLGNYELTFPLTS
+759 TLGNYELTFPMTS

-791 GDGFTAPSCVVT
+791 GDKFTAPSCVVT

-836 SVSDNYRVSYNPGT
+836 SVSDNYLVSYNPGT

-868 IAESY
+868 VAETY

-887 HLFSATIT
+887 HRFSATIT

-921 SASED
+921 SASKD
-926 VTSNYEFDYALSV
+926 VTLNYEFDYALSV

-984 EYSLDNESFVSEA
+984 EYSSDNESFVSEA

-1065 NAVQISADYSAGADA
+1065 NAVQISTGYSAGADA
-1080 GTYDILVSVDPGY
+1080 GSYDILVAVNPKY
-1093 TETNYTV
+1093 TSNYEV
-1100 TLSSAVLTVEKRS
+1100 KAYSAVLVVNKRAVTVKAD
-1113 ISVKVAPVE
+1113 SVD

-1128 AVYSVEVFLG
+1128 AVYTVEVIEG
-1138 STASGDTLIADSG
+1138 TLASG
-1151 DTLIAESEYVPGSG
+1151 DTLIAESEYMPGYG
-1165 VGRYPVGIRSNS
+1165 IGKYPVDIRLNS
-1177 NYEITMIDEEEAFVT
+1177 NYEIKIAEAAVVT
-1192 VLPRPLVISA
+1192 VLPRELIIKA
-1202 DDVSVEYSSPVPAYT
+1202 DDAAVEYSSPVPAYT

-1227 SDDLNATAT
+1227 SDDLNATAE
-1236 SDYTETGDIGS
+1236 SDYTEFGAVDDYAIIVS
-1247 YVIVV
+1247 YVP
-1252 GFDQNP
+1252 DP
-1258 NYSVRVENGTLTVS
+1258 NYSVTVENGTLTVS

-1313 NGAKTEFKNAGT
+1313 NGAPAEFKNAGT
-1325 YTVEVSY
+1325 YTVEVGY
-1332 GENYRVLNATRV
+1332 GENYRVLNATRS
-1344 YTIMRGE
+1344 YTINRGVYVYEPLKLNGE
-1351 YDYEPLTL
+1351 YDHSRTLTYYSD
-1359 RGTYHHAVTLADYAD
+1359 T
-1374 RIAEAGLSWLNPGET
+1374 IARAGLSWLNPGET
-1389 PTGGLNSYTA
+1389 PTGGLNYYTA
-1399 VVTDPNYLSQTVEVA
+1399 VVTDPNYISQTVEVA
-1414 IDISKAK
+1414 IDISKAE

-1430 FTYDGKTHA
+1430 FTYDGKAHA
-1439 LTLISAQYTGGEKV
+1439 VTLISAKYMNSGEKV

-1472 YAVTVEVKDDPNYVM
+1472 YAVTVEVNDDPNYAM
-1487 NVKTLFVKVAAV
+1487 NGDTLFVKVVAV
-1499 DLDGVKYT
+1499 DLGGAKYT
-1507 VEDALYHAVSG
+1507 VEDALYRAVSG
-1518 QTITLPSG
+1518 QTIILPSG
-1526 VDVSFASGAAMGAY
+1526 VDVSFASGAAKGAY
-1540 GGGNSYYTLKAGV
+1540 VGNSYYTLKAGV
-1553 TMVLPSTQD
+1553 IMVLPSTQD

-1567 APTYL
+1567 TPTYL
-1572 TSKGSASARYVDNN
+1572 TASASARYVDNN

-1595 VPAGVDFNVNGT
+1595 VPADVDFNVNGT
-1607 VIVRGAMGYPDSS
+1607 VIVRGAMGYPGSA
-1620 GNIYQGHTSGNHS
+1620 GNVYQGHTSGNHS

-1641 TVSGGGTLDLRG
+1641 TVAGGGTLDLRG

-1695 FNQFDLPNSQ
+1695 FNQFDFPNSQ
-1705 CRTVFWYGSQLTAY
+1705 CTTVFEYGSQLTAY

-1930 VNVYTANVTSAFA
+1930 VNVYTANVTSAFK